1 MLMKK
6 FFKNCAMFLA
16 LGAMSLS
23 LNAAAPG
30 DDLTSSFVNANFA
43 DGANGWTVTA
53 TNLGQITL
61 STGEADCGFAG
72 TFLKAESAKKF
83 QNLNVSQVAENLPL
97 GDYKV
102 SATLFQDELKDDGS
116 HNYSR
121 GKLHFAVNGVDKK
134 AGNSSANGGAKVEIE
149 ARVIDGTLKV
159 EFKHDN
165 AGNNT
170 TLGFGDL
177 KVVLNSIP
185 ELAPALATAET
196 FADKKM
202 LADYS
207 ARYAK
212 AIAEAKAHSGVVDS
226 AYMAL
231 CTEFETLNAVAQGSI
246 DDFAAYAAAIA
257 KAEAFVAAS
266 TIADKAAIEA
276 IIAEHKANYEA
287 AAQSPAAQ
295 GWVAALELA
304 VGEFDATYFV
314 VNPSFTDGLNGWT
327 LDTAAK
333 NANSPIVVE
342 YVADQKGIK
351 NAIYLHNTL
360 MEKQAFKKVELTNEV
375 KGLPNGDYYVNAKA
389 WKNEDGNYTKG
400 TITLFA
406 NDKSGKFGNATA
418 DACGTAKVKVRV
430 TDGTLTIKISET
442 DGRNG
447 ELMFGDITL
456 NYVGFESWAKV
467 SGSTATASCIEELVD
482 AMKSTDYDSE
492 DITIEL
498 TSGSEYILGNTA
510 PEFNAPYKNL
520 TFKSTAGAKV
530 AGRLTPMLIKAESL
544 TFDGITFI
552 AHPDG
557 TAENQTSINFPK
569 QGGDTG
575 DSIKVLTIK
584 NCTFQ
589 DLGKEQII
597 AHRGNDFKQ
606 VIETIIFTNNTI
618 NNYGVS
624 QADGGNHP
632 FQINKGCTNN
642 FIMTE
647 NVFNNWA
654 GKQFLNFGNMSTIV
668 GSDSIIHITVEN
680 NVFNGW
686 DNYSVNHEAS
696 QTKDSRNA
704 HNFIEF
710 SNNMSKGVI
719 MNINNN
725 LFYHNMIDSTEY
737 PVSALINFTKDM
749 TDAYAANSEI
759 SIVGNLLIPD
769 SVAALNTSG
778 PTYEEVNVL
787 PTNVKD
793 FVAKFKSFTRDNKFQ
808 KDFPEYAYVAGE
820 KMLTTH
826 PMYTAG
832 KDGKY
837 IGLASMYYEFA
848 ATATGATVS
857 TAEGLIQALS
867 YDFEGVENP
876 VITLLACTDEGGVY
890 QLGGS
895 VKTYGAYKNMTL
907 KSTEGAK
914 VSGRITAQPVRVDNL
929 TFDGITFVGSDVTSI
944 HFSNVD
950 SIDVLT
956 VKNCTFQDLGK
967 EHIIGYRSSNNK
979 AYIGTI
985 DFTNNTVNNFG
996 LSKADGGD
1004 HAFPANKG
1012 SLSTFK
1018 MTENI
1023 FNNYAGKQFLQFANL
1038 YAVAGSDSIINITV
1052 ENNLFN
1058 GWGNAA
1064 GNTGSAENFI
1074 EFSNGT
1080 GYNNG
1085 VKININNNIFYKNI
1099 TDTTTARVPAL
1110 IKMAKGVT
1118 KEYLAKSEINILNNV
1133 LLPDSVVAR
1142 RNLDPADE
1150 TVADLPTNLKANI
1163 EAGEFT
1169 VNRKNI
1175 FAKDLEALGLTEAT
1189 MWFKEEVGKIAHT
1202 SPLMKA
1208 GVDGTYV
1215 GPKSAYVKDTE
1226 SIPTV
1231 AYITTDQV
1239 MGEGAAATTNDP
1251 IYNYLNEGY
1260 DFNMVLVVVSDDKKA
1275 DVSADIDL
1283 SKYDAAIIAEQFA
1296 GDAAALMPEGP
1307 LAINKLTIPTIYNKT
1322 YAFKSKRALA
1332 NGGSATGADANVAS
1346 IVVAKENQA
1355 WGLFDGIEF
1364 TTDTIVIFKELTDDN
1379 GVVGGE
1385 KSVKGINYIK
1395 GIDNLVAGKLADPA
1409 IADVSAVSACINYVP
1424 AGTAIASETTVAPM
1438 FIFGMNSGAI
1448 CANGGEN
1455 ITEDG
1460 LKLWKNALN
1469 TLLGN
1474 IDETPR
1480 NLVGLKKVAYVTKSV
1495 ADMVEGAADPVLAAI
1510 SEDQTLNVVEI
1521 VSDGS
1526 IGSVNVEGYD
1536 AIIIQEAMGGGDKVL
1551 TPDGELALANLAAP
1565 TIYNKMYAFKD
1576 GRALT
1581 NVGKAAT
1588 GKEAGETV
1596 LTITKTKNSNLFEG
1610 VFAEGAKEAAMFVG
1624 TTNDKGAEG
1633 TKALNY
1639 AAGIENA
1646 GVQLA
1651 VPTGVEAP
1659 LFINYIKAGEI
1670 LGDATL
1676 KTNVL
1681 TMGMNYGALSKPGN
1695 VTEANI
1701 QLWKNALAIM
1711 LSGEITIEDLPVAL
1725 DAPVVLNKVFANNGV
1740 VYVNA
1745 AEAAVI
1751 NVYSVT
1757 GSLVKSVEVKEGLN
1771 AINGL
1776 SAGQVYMIRCNDEVS
1791 KVIL

>member
-1 MLMKK
+1 ML
-6 FFKNCAMFLA
+6 LA

-30 DDLTSSFVNANFA
+30 DDLTSSFANANFA
-43 DGANGWTVTA
+43 NGTEGWTVTA
-53 TNLGQITL
+53 KTPDQITF
-61 STGEADCGFAG
+61 SVGQAGEYGFTS
-72 TFLKAESAKKF
+72 TFLKAESEKKF
-83 QNLNVSQVAENLPL
+83 HNLSVSQTANVPV
-97 GDYKV
+97 GDYEV
-102 SATLFQDELKDDGS
+102 T
-116 HNYSR
+116 
-121 GKLHFAVNGVDKK
+121 AVCFREQYTGRYNQGEFGIKANDTYVK
-134 AGNSSANGGAKVEIE
+134 AGNSSADGGAAVTAN
-149 ARVIDGTLKV
+149 ARVINGKLTIA
-159 EFKHDN
+159 FTHAN
-165 AGNNT
+165 RGNNNV
-170 TLGFGDL
+170 LGYGDL
-177 KVVLNSIP
+177 KVVYKG
-185 ELAPALATAET
+185 APSLEAALTTAKT
-196 FADKKM
+196 FADQKM

-212 AIAEAKAHSGVVDS
+212 AIAEAEAHNGTVDS
-226 AYMAL
+226 AYMAI
-231 CTEFETLNAVAQGSI
+231 CTELETLNGLAQGSI
-246 DDFAAYAAAIA
+246 DDFAAYKKAIEDATAA
-257 KAEAFVAAS
+257 VAAS
-266 TIADKAAIEA
+266 AIEDKAAITET
-276 IIAEHKANYEA
+276 IATHQAQYEA
-287 AAQSPAAQ
+287 GEKSPAAEK
-295 GWVAALELA
+295 WLTALELA
-304 VGEFDATYFV
+304 LCEFDATYKI
-314 VNPSFTDGLNGWT
+314 VNADFTDGLNGWT
-327 LDTAAK
+327 LDTTAK

-342 YVADQKGIK
+342 FVKDQKGFK
-351 NAIYLHNTL
+351 NALYLHNTL
-360 MEKQAFKKVELTNEV
+360 MEKQAFKKVELSQTIE
-375 KGLPNGDYYVNAKA
+375 GLPNGDYYVHAKV
-389 WKNEDGNYTKG
+389 WRNEDGNYGKG
-400 TITLFA
+400 TITLYA
-406 NDKSGKFGNATA
+406 NDKSGKFANSSA
-418 DACGTAKVKVRV
+418 DAPGAAKVKVRV
-430 TDGTLTIKISET
+430 ADGTLTIKMSET

-447 ELMFGDITL
+447 ELIFGDITL
-456 NYVGFESWAKV
+456 EYKNFESWAK
-467 SGSTATASCIEELVD
+467 ID
-482 AMKSTDYDSE
+482 
-492 DITIEL
+492 
-498 TSGSEYILGNTA
+498 GNTA
-510 PEFNAPYKNL
+510 SASNMEELIDALKDERLAGQDAVINL
-520 TFKSTAGAKV
+520 TAAGPYELGGGIKEYADFNSLVIKSTA
-530 AGRLTPMLIKAESL
+530 
-544 TFDGITFI
+544 
-552 AHPDG
+552 
-557 TAENQTSINFPK
+557 
-569 QGGDTG
+569 
-575 DSIKVLTIK
+575 
-584 NCTFQ
+584 
-589 DLGKEQII
+589 
-597 AHRGNDFKQ
+597 
-606 VIETIIFTNNTI
+606 
-618 NNYGVS
+618 
-624 QADGGNHP
+624 
-632 FQINKGCTNN
+632 
-642 FIMTE
+642 
-647 NVFNNWA
+647 
-654 GKQFLNFGNMSTIV
+654 
-668 GSDSIIHITVEN
+668 
-680 NVFNGW
+680 
-686 DNYSVNHEAS
+686 
-696 QTKDSRNA
+696 
-704 HNFIEF
+704 
-710 SNNMSKGVI
+710 
-719 MNINNN
+719 
-725 LFYHNMIDSTEY
+725 
-737 PVSALINFTKDM
+737 
-749 TDAYAANSEI
+749 
-759 SIVGNLLIPD
+759 
-769 SVAALNTSG
+769 
-778 PTYEEVNVL
+778 
-787 PTNVKD
+787 
-793 FVAKFKSFTRDNKFQ
+793 
-808 KDFPEYAYVAGE
+808 
-820 KMLTTH
+820 
-826 PMYTAG
+826 
-832 KDGKY
+832 
-837 IGLASMYYEFA
+837 
-848 ATATGATVS
+848 
-857 TAEGLIQALS
+857 
-867 YDFEGVENP
+867 
-876 VITLLACTDEGGVY
+876 
-890 QLGGS
+890 
-895 VKTYGAYKNMTL
+895 
-907 KSTEGAK
+907 GAK
-914 VSGRITAQPVRVDNL
+914 VSGRITAQPVRVETL
-929 TFDGITFVGSDVTSI
+929 TFDGITFVGSDATALQ
-944 HFSNVD
+944 FSNVD

-956 VKNCTFQDLGK
+956 IKNCTFQDYGK
-967 EHIIGYRSSNNK
+967 EHIIGYRGSNNK

-985 DFTNNTVNNFG
+985 DFTNNTINNFG

-1004 HAFPANKG
+1004 HAFPINKG

-1018 MTENI
+1018 MTENV

-1052 ENNLFN
+1052 ENNVFN
-1058 GWGNAA
+1058 GWGNPA

-1080 GYNNG
+1080 GFNKG
-1085 VKININNNIFYKNI
+1085 VKININNNIFNKNI
-1099 TDTTTARVPAL
+1099 TDTTTFRVPVL
-1110 IKMAKGVT
+1110 VKFAKGIT
-1118 KEYLAKSEINILNNV
+1118 ADYLKNSEVNIMNNL
-1133 LLPDSVVAR
+1133 LLPDSVVYKF
-1142 RNLDPADE
+1142 NLDPAAE
-1150 TVADLPTNLKANI
+1150 EVIALPTNLKANI
-1163 EAGEFT
+1163 EAGEIT
-1169 VNRKNI
+1169 VNRKDLFQKDFPEFTYVAGEKMLTSNPMYTAGKDGKYIGLAAMYYDFAATATGATVSTAEGLIQAMGYTFEGVENPVITMLDCTDEGGVYEVGTGYKTMGANANLTIKAATGAAPVVSGTLAGANYNMESLTIEGLKFIAGGNPIQMMNNNDSIDVLTVKNCTFEQFGKEQIGLFRAGNGYLGKFVFEGNI
-1175 FAKDLEALGLTEAT
+1175 VSEYGYGQQDGGNHAFQFNQKSFNVGNLVFVDNQFIEYGGKQFINFSNVGPGVGTDSIMHINFSNNTLYGFSGNGWWADKAQYRNFIEFTCGGKYKWKGADININNNLFYELNHTCDTLGIANRLALGTDGTSETYKVNVLNNVFYPDTMMVQVELGKVMESCNLPIFDNENIKANRNDLYLAALGLTPET
-1189 MWFKEEVGKIAHT
+1189 IWYKGEVLAIPHT

-1208 GVDGTYV
+1208 GIDGTYI
-1215 GPKSAYVKDTE
+1215 GAKANYVKDTDG
-1226 SIPTV
+1226 IPTV
-1231 AYITTDQV
+1231 AYITTDQT
-1239 MGEGAAATTNDP
+1239 MAEGAAPTTSDP

-1296 GDAAALMPEGP
+1296 GDAAALMPDGP

-1355 WGLFDGIEF
+1355 WGLFDGIDF
-1364 TTDTIVIFKELTDDN
+1364 TNGDTIAIFNALTDDN
-1379 GVVGGE
+1379 GNLNTE
-1385 KSVKGINYIK
+1385 KSTKGINYIK

-1424 AGTAIASETTVAPM
+1424 AGTTIASETTAAPM

-1474 IDETPR
+1474 IEETPR

-1639 AAGIENA
+1639 AAGIEKA

-1771 AINGL
+1771 SINGL

>member
-6 FFKNCAMFLA
+6 FFKNCAMFIALA
-16 LGAMSLS
+16 AMSLS

-53 TNLGQITL
+53 KTPDLITYGTA
-61 STGEADCGFAG
+61 SGEFGFEG
-72 TFLKAESAKKF
+72 TYLKAESAKKF
-83 QNLNVSQVAENLPL
+83 QDYSVAQEVTGLPL
-97 GDYKV
+97 GDYEV
-102 SATLFQDELKDDGS
+102 SAKIYQIEETNYGKGGATL
-116 HNYSR
+116 Y
-121 GKLHFAVNGVDKK
+121 VNSSNKK
-134 AGNSSANGGAKVEIE
+134 AGNSSAAGAASVTV
-149 ARVIDGTLKV
+149 ATRVADGKMKV
-159 EFKHDN
+159 EFKHTG
-165 AGNNT
+165 GNRNT
-170 TLGFGDL
+170 IVAFGDL
-177 KVVLNSIP
+177 KVVLKSIP
-185 ELAPALATAET
+185 ELDPALATAET
-196 FADKKM
+196 FASQKM

-207 ARYAK
+207 ARYAT
-212 AIAEAKAHSGVVDS
+212 AIAAAKAHSGVVD
-226 AYMAL
+226 AEYMAL
-231 CTEFETLNAVAQGSI
+231 CTELETLNAAAQGSI

-276 IIAEHKANYEA
+276 TIAEHKANYEA
-287 AAQSPAAQ
+287 GAQSPKAQ

-304 VGEFDATYFV
+304 VGQFDATYFV

-327 LDTAAK
+327 LDTVAK

-360 MEKQAFKKVELTNEV
+360 MEKQAFKKVELTQTV
-375 KGLPNGDYYVNAKA
+375 TGLPNGDYYVNAKA
-389 WKNEDGNYTKG
+389 WKNEGGNYTKG

-406 NDKSGKFGNATA
+406 NAKSGKFGNSTA

-430 TDGTLTIKISET
+430 TDGTLTLKISET
-442 DGRNG
+442 DSRNG
-447 ELMFGDITL
+447 ELMFGEITL

-654 GKQFLNFGNMSTIV
+654 GKQFLNFGNMSAVAGT
-668 GSDSIIHITVEN
+668 DSIIHITVEN

-710 SNNMSKGVI
+710 SNNMSNGVV

-793 FVAKFKSFTRDNKFQ
+793 FVAKFKSFARDNKFQ
-808 KDFPEYAYVAGE
+808 KDFPEFVYVAGE
-820 KMLTTH
+820 KMLTSH

-837 IGLASMYYEFA
+837 IGLPTMYYDFA

-857 TAEGLIQALS
+857 TADGLIQAMG
-867 YDFEGVENP
+867 YTFEGVEHP
-876 VITLLACTDEGGVY
+876 VITMLDCTDEGGVY
-890 QLGGS
+890 NVGTGY
-895 VKTYGAYKNMTL
+895 KKMGANANLTIKAAA
-907 KSTEGAK
+907 GATPV
-914 VSGRITAQPVRVDNL
+914 VSGTLAGANYNMESLTIEGLKFIAGGNPIQMMNGNDRIE
-929 TFDGITFVGSDVTSI
+929 
-944 HFSNVD
+944 
-950 SIDVLT
+950 VLT
-956 VKNCTFQDLGK
+956 VKNCTFEQFGAEQVGLFRAGNGYLGK
-967 EHIIGYRSSNNK
+967 FVFVGNIVSEYGYGK
-979 AYIGTI
+979 Q
-985 DFTNNTVNNFG
+985 
-996 LSKADGGD
+996 DGGN
-1004 HAFPANKG
+1004 HMFQFNQKNFTIGALEF
-1012 SLSTFK
+1012 
-1018 MTENI
+1018 TENQFI
-1023 FNNYAGKQFLQFANL
+1023 EYGGKQFINFSNA
-1038 YAVAGSDSIINITV
+1038 APAAGTDSIMHINFS
-1052 ENNLFN
+1052 NNTLYGFSGN
-1058 GWGNAA
+1058 GWWNNAA
-1064 GNTGSAENFI
+1064 QYRNFI
-1074 EFSNGT
+1074 EFTCGSKYGWK
-1080 GYNNG
+1080 GAE
-1085 VKININNNIFYKNI
+1085 IDINNNLFYELNHTCDSLGI
-1099 TDTTTARVPAL
+1099 ANRLALGTDGTNETYKVN
-1110 IKMAKGVT
+1110 V
-1118 KEYLAKSEINILNNV
+1118 LNNV
-1133 LLPDSVVAR
+1133 FYPDTMMVQVELGKTMESCNLPIFD
-1142 RNLDPADE
+1142 NE
-1150 TVADLPTNLKANI
+1150 NIKANR
-1163 EAGEFT
+1163 
-1169 VNRKNI
+1169 N
-1175 FAKDLEALGLTEAT
+1175 DLYLAALGLTPETIWYKGEALA
-1189 MWFKEEVGKIAHT
+1189 IPHT

-1215 GPKSAYVKDTE
+1215 GAKANYVKDVDG
-1226 SIPTV
+1226 IPTV

-1307 LAINKLTIPTIYNKT
+1307 LAINKLNIPTIYNKT

-1332 NGGSATGADANVAS
+1332 NGGSATGADANVGA

-1379 GVVGGE
+1379 GVMGGE

-1469 TLLGN
+1469 TLLGK

-1480 NLVGLKKVAYVTKSV
+1480 NLVGLKKIAYVT
-1495 ADMVEGAADPVLAAI
+1495 ADKEMAEGSEDAVLAAL
-1510 SEDQTLNVVEI
+1510 SADESLNI
-1521 VSDGS
+1521 VKMLGTD
-1526 IGSVNVEGYD
+1526 VNVEGFD
-1536 AIIIQEAMGGGDKVL
+1536 AVIVQEALGGGDAVL
-1551 TPDGELALANLAAP
+1551 KPEGALGLANLSVP

-1576 GRALT
+1576 GRAFT
-1581 NVGKAAT
+1581 SVGKAAT

-1596 LTITKTKNSNLFEG
+1596 LSITKTMNSSLFDG
-1610 VFAEGAKEAAMFVG
+1610 VFADGAKEAQMFVG
-1624 TTNDKGAEG
+1624 TANDTGAEG

-1639 AAGIENA
+1639 AAGVENA
-1646 GVQLA
+1646 GTQLA
-1651 VPTGVEAP
+1651 TPTGVEASVA
-1659 LFINYIKAGEI
+1659 INYIKAGEV

-1681 TMGMNYGALSKPGN
+1681 TLGMNYGALNVPGN

-1701 QLWKNALAIM
+1701 QLWKNAVAIM
-1711 LSGEITIEDLPVAL
+1711 VGAKELTIEALPDAL
-1725 DAPVVLNKVFANNGV
+1725 NTPVVLNKVFANNGI

-1751 NVYSVT
+1751 NVYSMT

>member
-1 MLMKK
+1 MKK

-23 LNAAAPG
+23 LNAQVAG
-30 DDLTSSFVNANFA
+30 DDLTSRFQDPAFA
-43 DGANGWTVTA
+43 QDTTYWKATFGEWSGFPEGWTIGTA
-53 TNLGQITL
+53 
-61 STGEADCGFAG
+61 SGEFGFEG
-72 TFLKAESAKKF
+72 TFLKATSSKKF
-83 QNLNVSQVAENLPL
+83 GNFEVSQTVEGMPL
-97 GDYKV
+97 GDYEVSGTIFFEETGNYGKGALYLYANNDNKKV
-102 SATLFQDELKDDGS
+102 
-116 HNYSR
+116 
-121 GKLHFAVNGVDKK
+121 
-134 AGNSSANGGAKVEIE
+134 GNSSANGGASVTVKTRI
-149 ARVIDGTLKV
+149 ADGKLTVKFAHDKNYRNTTVGVGNLKV
-159 EFKHDN
+159 IYKG
-165 AGNNT
+165 A
-170 TLGFGDL
+170 
-177 KVVLNSIP
+177 P
-185 ELAPALATAET
+185 ELAPTLATAET
-196 FADKKM
+196 FAPQKM
-202 LADYS
+202 LAEYS
-207 ARYAK
+207 ARYTT
-212 AIAEAKAHSGVVDS
+212 AIDAAKAHSGSLDQQ
-226 AYMAL
+226 YIEL
-231 CTEFETLNAVAQGSI
+231 CTELEALNAVAQGSI

-276 IIAEHKANYEA
+276 TIAEHKANYEA

-295 GWVAALELA
+295 GWVAALNLA
-304 VGEFDATYFV
+304 VGQFDATYFV

-327 LDTAAK
+327 LDTVAK

-360 MEKQAFKKVELTNEV
+360 MEKQAFKKVELTQTV
-375 KGLPNGDYYVNAKA
+375 TGLPNGDYYVNAKA
-389 WKNEDGNYTKG
+389 WKNEGGNYGKG
-400 TITLFA
+400 TITLYA
-406 NDKSGKFGNATA
+406 NDKNGKFANASA
-418 DACGTAKVKVRV
+418 DAPGAAKVKVRV
-430 TDGTLTIKISET
+430 TDGTLVIKISET

-447 ELMFGDITL
+447 ELMFGDVVL
-456 NYVGFESWAKV
+456 EYVGFESWAKV

-482 AMKSTDYDSE
+482 AMKSTEYDSE

-530 AGRLTPMLIKAESL
+530 AGRLTPKLINAESL

-793 FVAKFKSFTRDNKFQ
+793 FVAKFKSFARDNKFQ

-1018 MTENI
+1018 MTENV

-1064 GNTGSAENFI
+1064 GNTGTAENFI

-1080 GYNNG
+1080 GFNKG
-1085 VKININNNIFYKNI
+1085 VKININNNIFHKNI

-1110 IKMAKGVT
+1110 VKFAKDVT
-1118 KEYLAKSEINILNNV
+1118 DEYLANSEINIVNNL

-1142 RNLDPADE
+1142 RSVDPADE
-1150 TVADLPTNLKANI
+1150 VVADLPTNLKSFVD
-1163 EAGEFT
+1163 GGKFT

-1175 FAKDLEALGLTEAT
+1175 FAKDLEALGLTEET
-1189 MWFKEEVGKIAHT
+1189 MWFKGEVGKIAHT

-1208 GVDGTYV
+1208 GTDGTYL

-1296 GDAAALMPEGP
+1296 GDAVALTPDGP
-1307 LAINKLTIPTIYNKT
+1307 LAINKLTIPTIYNKAF
-1322 YAFKSKRALA
+1322 AFKSKRALA

-1379 GVVGGE
+1379 GVLGGE

>member
-30 DDLTSSFVNANFA
+30 DDLTSSFANANFA
-43 DGANGWTVTA
+43 NGAEGWTVVKNDLVT
-53 TNLGQITL
+53 I
-61 STGEADCGFAG
+61 STGEAGTNGF
-72 TFLKAESAKKF
+72 TTTYLKAEEPTRQFKNFA
-83 QNLNVSQVAENLPL
+83 VSQTVETMPL
-97 GDYKV
+97 GDYEV
-102 SATLFQDELKDDGS
+102 SATIYKCQQGNRFNQGSLYLVINGTKSSKVKD
-116 HNYSR
+116 
-121 GKLHFAVNGVDKK
+121 
-134 AGNSSANGGAKVEIE
+134 SSASGGATTTVNT
-149 ARVIDGTLKV
+149 RVIDGKMEVKFLSESNNNDIIGLGNLKV
-159 EFKHDN
+159 IYKG
-165 AGNNT
+165 A
-170 TLGFGDL
+170 
-177 KVVLNSIP
+177 P
-185 ELAPALATAET
+185 ELAPALATAES

-212 AIAEAKAHSGVVDS
+212 AIAAAKAHSGVVD
-226 AYMAL
+226 AEYMAL
-231 CTEFETLNAVAQGSI
+231 CTELEALNAVAQGSI

-257 KAEAFVAAS
+257 EAEAFVAAS

-276 IIAEHKANYEA
+276 TIAEHKANYEA
-287 AAQSPAAQ
+287 GAQSPAAQ
-295 GWVAALELA
+295 GWIAALELA
-304 VGEFDATYFV
+304 VGQFDATYFV
-314 VNPSFTDGLNGWT
+314 VNPNFTDGLNGWT
-327 LDTAAK
+327 LDTVAK

-342 YVADQKGIK
+342 FVNDYKGF
-351 NAIYLHNTL
+351 ASALYLHNTL
-360 MEKQAFKKVELTNEV
+360 NEKQAFKKVELSQTV
-375 KGLPNGDYYVNAKA
+375 TGLPNGDYYVHAKV
-389 WKNEDGNYTKG
+389 WRNEDGNYTKG
-400 TITLFA
+400 TITLYA
-406 NDKSGKFGNATA
+406 NDKNGKFANSTA
-418 DACGTAKVKVRV
+418 DAPGAAKVKVRV
-430 TDGTLTIKISET
+430 TDGTLAIKISET
-442 DGRNG
+442 DSRNG
-447 ELMFGDITL
+447 QLVFGDIKL
-456 NYVGFESWAKV
+456 EYKGFESWAKI
-467 SGSTATASCIEELVD
+467 SGNTATASNIEELID
-482 AMKSTDYDSE
+482 ALKDERLAGQDAV
-492 DITIEL
+492 IEL
-498 TSGSEYILGNTA
+498 TAAGPYELGGSIKEYA
-510 PEFNAPYKNL
+510 AFKSL
-520 TFKSTAGAKV
+520 TFKSTA
-530 AGRLTPMLIKAESL
+530 
-544 TFDGITFI
+544 
-552 AHPDG
+552 
-557 TAENQTSINFPK
+557 
-569 QGGDTG
+569 
-575 DSIKVLTIK
+575 
-584 NCTFQ
+584 
-589 DLGKEQII
+589 
-597 AHRGNDFKQ
+597 
-606 VIETIIFTNNTI
+606 
-618 NNYGVS
+618 
-624 QADGGNHP
+624 
-632 FQINKGCTNN
+632 
-642 FIMTE
+642 
-647 NVFNNWA
+647 
-654 GKQFLNFGNMSTIV
+654 
-668 GSDSIIHITVEN
+668 
-680 NVFNGW
+680 
-686 DNYSVNHEAS
+686 
-696 QTKDSRNA
+696 
-704 HNFIEF
+704 
-710 SNNMSKGVI
+710 
-719 MNINNN
+719 
-725 LFYHNMIDSTEY
+725 
-737 PVSALINFTKDM
+737 
-749 TDAYAANSEI
+749 
-759 SIVGNLLIPD
+759 
-769 SVAALNTSG
+769 
-778 PTYEEVNVL
+778 
-787 PTNVKD
+787 
-793 FVAKFKSFTRDNKFQ
+793 
-808 KDFPEYAYVAGE
+808 
-820 KMLTTH
+820 
-826 PMYTAG
+826 
-832 KDGKY
+832 
-837 IGLASMYYEFA
+837 
-848 ATATGATVS
+848 
-857 TAEGLIQALS
+857 
-867 YDFEGVENP
+867 
-876 VITLLACTDEGGVY
+876 
-890 QLGGS
+890 
-895 VKTYGAYKNMTL
+895 
-907 KSTEGAK
+907 GAK
-914 VSGRITAQPVRVDNL
+914 VSGRITAQPVNVETL
-929 TFDGITFVGSDVTSI
+929 TFDGITFVGSDATALQ
-944 HFSNVD
+944 FSSVD

-956 VKNCTFQDLGK
+956 VKNCTFQDYGK
-967 EHIIGYRSSNNK
+967 EHIIGYRGSNNK

-985 DFTNNTVNNFG
+985 DFTGNTVNNFG
-996 LSKADGGD
+996 LSKPDGGD
-1004 HAFPANKG
+1004 HAFPVNKG

-1018 MTENI
+1018 MTENV

-1052 ENNLFN
+1052 ENNVFN
-1058 GWGNAA
+1058 GWGNPA

-1080 GYNNG
+1080 GFNNG
-1085 VKININNNIFYKNI
+1085 VKININNNLFYKNI
-1099 TDTTTARVPAL
+1099 TDTTTYRVPVMV
-1110 IKMAKGVT
+1110 KFAKGVT
-1118 KEYLAKSEINILNNV
+1118 AEYLAKSEVNIVGNLMI
-1133 LLPDSVVAR
+1133 PDSVVYKF
-1142 RNLDPADE
+1142 NLDPSAE
-1150 TVADLPTNLKANI
+1150 TVVALPTNLKTNI

-1169 VNRKNI
+1169 VNRKDLFQKDFPEFAYVAGEKMLQSHPMYTAGKDGKYIGVAAMYYDFAATEAGATVSTAAGLIEAMGYTFDVENPVI
-1175 FAKDLEALGLTEAT
+1175 TMLDCTDEGGVYNVGTGYKKMGANANLTIKAAAGATPVVSGTLAGANYNMESLTIEGLKFITGGNPIQMMNAKDSIDVLTVKNCTFEQFGAEQVGLFRAGNGYLGKFVFVGNIVSEYGYGKQDGGNHMIQFNQSNFTIGGLEFTENQFIEYGGKQFINFSNAAPVAGSDSIMHINFSNNTLYGFSGNGWWNNAAQYRNFIEFTCGSKYKWVGADITINNNLFYELNHTCDSLGIANRLALGTDGTSETYKVNVLNNVFYPDTMMVQVELGKVMESCNLPIFDNENIKANRNDLYLAALGLTPETIWYKGEALA
-1189 MWFKEEVGKIAHT
+1189 IPHT

-1215 GPKSAYVKDTE
+1215 GAKANYVKDVDG
-1226 SIPTV
+1226 IPTV
-1231 AYITTDQV
+1231 AYITTNQV

-1251 IYNYLNEGY
+1251 IFNYLNEGY
-1260 DFNMVLVVVSDDKKA
+1260 DFNMVYVVVDDARGA

-1283 SKYDAAIIAEQFA
+1283 TKYDAAIIAEQFA
-1296 GDAAALMPEGP
+1296 GDAAALMPDGP

-1332 NGGSATGADANVAS
+1332 NGGSATGADANVTS

-1379 GVVGGE
+1379 GILGGE

>member
-6 FFKNCAMFLA
+6 FFKNCAMFIALA
-16 LGAMSLS
+16 AMSLS

-53 TNLGQITL
+53 KTPDLITYGTA
-61 STGEADCGFAG
+61 SGEFGFEG
-72 TFLKAESAKKF
+72 TYLKAESAKKF
-83 QNLNVSQVAENLPL
+83 QDYSVAQEVTGLPL
-97 GDYKV
+97 GDYEV
-102 SATLFQDELKDDGS
+102 SAKIYQIEETNYGKGGATL
-116 HNYSR
+116 Y
-121 GKLHFAVNGVDKK
+121 VNSSNKK
-134 AGNSSANGGAKVEIE
+134 AGNSSAAGAASVTV
-149 ARVIDGTLKV
+149 ATRVADGKMKV
-159 EFKHDN
+159 EFKHTG
-165 AGNNT
+165 GNRNT
-170 TLGFGDL
+170 IVAFGDL
-177 KVVLNSIP
+177 KVVLKSIP

-196 FADKKM
+196 FASQKM

-207 ARYAK
+207 ARYAT
-212 AIAEAKAHSGVVDS
+212 AIAAAKAHSGVVD
-226 AYMAL
+226 AEYMAL
-231 CTEFETLNAVAQGSI
+231 CTELETLNAVAQGSI
-246 DDFAAYAAAIA
+246 DEFAAYAAAIA

-266 TIADKAAIEA
+266 TIADKAAIEDT
-276 IIAEHKANYEA
+276 IFVHKRQYEA
-287 AAQSPAAQ
+287 GEKSPASEK
-295 GWVAALELA
+295 WVAALELA
-304 VGEFDATYFV
+304 VGQFDATYFV

-327 LDTAAK
+327 LDTVAK

-360 MEKQAFKKVELTNEV
+360 NEKQAFKKVELTQTV
-375 KGLPNGDYYVNAKA
+375 TGLPNGDYYVNAKA
-389 WKNEDGNYTKG
+389 WKNEGGDYTKG
-400 TITLFA
+400 TITLYA
-406 NDKSGKFGNATA
+406 NTKSGKFGNATA

-430 TDGTLTIKISET
+430 TDGTLTLKISET
-442 DGRNG
+442 DSRNG
-447 ELMFGDITL
+447 ELMFGEITL

-530 AGRLTPMLIKAESL
+530 AGRLTPKLINAESL

-552 AHPDG
+552 AHPAG
-557 TAENQTSINFPK
+557 TAENYTSINFPK

-606 VIETIIFTNNTI
+606 MIETIIFTNNTI

-632 FQINKGCTNN
+632 FQINKGCTNE
-642 FIMTE
+642 FVMTE

-654 GKQFLNFGNMSTIV
+654 GKQFLNFGNMSAVAGT
-668 GSDSIIHITVEN
+668 DSIIKITVEN

-710 SNNMSKGVI
+710 SNNMSNGVI

-769 SVAALNTSG
+769 TVAALNTSG
-778 PTYEEVNVL
+778 PTYEDVTVL

-793 FVAKFKSFTRDNKFQ
+793 FVEKFKSFARDNKFQ
-808 KDFPEYAYVAGE
+808 KDFPEFVYVAGE
-820 KMLTTH
+820 KMLTSH

-837 IGLASMYYEFA
+837 IGLPTMYYDFA

-857 TAEGLIQALS
+857 TADGLIQAMG
-867 YDFEGVENP
+867 YTFEGVEHP
-876 VITLLACTDEGGVY
+876 VITMLDCTDEGGVY
-890 QLGGS
+890 NVGTGY
-895 VKTYGAYKNMTL
+895 KKMGANANLTIKAAA
-907 KSTEGAK
+907 GATPV
-914 VSGRITAQPVRVDNL
+914 VSGTLAGANYNMESLTIEGLKFIAGGNPIQMMNGNDRIE
-929 TFDGITFVGSDVTSI
+929 
-944 HFSNVD
+944 
-950 SIDVLT
+950 VLT
-956 VKNCTFQDLGK
+956 VKNCTFEQFGADQVGLFRAGNGYLGK
-967 EHIIGYRSSNNK
+967 FVFVGNIVSEYGYGK
-979 AYIGTI
+979 Q
-985 DFTNNTVNNFG
+985 
-996 LSKADGGD
+996 DGGN
-1004 HAFPANKG
+1004 HMFQFNQKNFTIGALEF
-1012 SLSTFK
+1012 
-1018 MTENI
+1018 TENQFI
-1023 FNNYAGKQFLQFANL
+1023 EYGGKQFINFSNA
-1038 YAVAGSDSIINITV
+1038 APAAGTDSIMHINFS
-1052 ENNLFN
+1052 NNTLYGFSGN
-1058 GWGNAA
+1058 GWWADKA
-1064 GNTGSAENFI
+1064 QYRNFI
-1074 EFSNGT
+1074 EFTCGSKYGWK
-1080 GYNNG
+1080 GAE
-1085 VKININNNIFYKNI
+1085 IDINNNLFYELNHTCDTLGI
-1099 TDTTTARVPAL
+1099 ANRLALGTDGTNETYKVN
-1110 IKMAKGVT
+1110 V
-1118 KEYLAKSEINILNNV
+1118 LNNV
-1133 LLPDSVVAR
+1133 FYPDTMMVQVELGKVMESCNLPIFD
-1142 RNLDPADE
+1142 NE
-1150 TVADLPTNLKANI
+1150 NIKANR
-1163 EAGEFT
+1163 
-1169 VNRKNI
+1169 N
-1175 FAKDLEALGLTEAT
+1175 DLYLAALGLTPETIWYKGEALA
-1189 MWFKEEVGKIAHT
+1189 IPHT

-1215 GPKSAYVKDTE
+1215 GAKANYVKDVDG
-1226 SIPTV
+1226 IPTV

-1239 MGEGAAATTNDP
+1239 MGEGAVATTNDP

-1260 DFNMVLVVVSDDKKA
+1260 DFNMVLVVVSDDKNA

-1296 GDAAALMPEGP
+1296 GDAKALQPDGP

-1332 NGGSATGADANVAS
+1332 NGGSATGADANVGA

-1379 GVVGGE
+1379 GVMGGE

-1424 AGTAIASETTVAPM
+1424 AGTAIASETTAAPM

-1480 NLVGLKKVAYVTKSV
+1480 NLVGLKKIAYVT
-1495 ADMVEGAADPVLAAI
+1495 ADKEMAEGSEDAVLAAL
-1510 SEDQTLNVVEI
+1510 SADESLNVVKMLGT
-1521 VSDGS
+1521 D
-1526 IGSVNVEGYD
+1526 VNVEGFD
-1536 AIIIQEAMGGGDKVL
+1536 AVIVQEALGGGDAVL
-1551 TPDGELALANLAAP
+1551 KPEGALGLANLSVP

-1576 GRALT
+1576 GRAFT
-1581 NVGKAAT
+1581 SVGKAAT

-1596 LTITKTKNSNLFEG
+1596 LSITKTMNSSLFDG
-1610 VFAEGAKEAAMFVG
+1610 VFAEGAKEAQMFVG
-1624 TTNDKGAEG
+1624 TANDTGAEG

-1639 AAGIENA
+1639 AAGVENA
-1646 GVQLA
+1646 GTQLA
-1651 VPTGVEAP
+1651 TPTGVEASVA
-1659 LFINYIKAGEI
+1659 INYIKAGEV

-1681 TMGMNYGALSKPGN
+1681 TLGMNYGALNVPGN

-1701 QLWKNALAIM
+1701 QLWKNAVAIM
-1711 LSGEITIEDLPVAL
+1711 TGAKELTIEALPDAL
-1725 DAPVVLNKVFANNGV
+1725 NTPVVLNKVFANNGI

-1751 NVYSVT
+1751 NVYSMT

>member
-1 MLMKK
+1 MKK
-6 FFKNCAMFLA
+6 FFKNCAMFIALA
-16 LGAMSLS
+16 AMSLS

-30 DDLTSSFVNANFA
+30 DDLTSSFVNADFA
-43 DGANGWTVTA
+43 KGDTAWTVTA
-53 TNLGQITL
+53 TNRDKIIISAGNA
-61 STGEADCGFAG
+61 GEYGFTS
-72 TFLKAESAKKF
+72 TFLKAESSKKF

-102 SATLFQDELKDDGS
+102 SATLFQDEVKDDGS
-116 HNYSR
+116 HNYTR

-149 ARVIDGTLKV
+149 ARVINGKLKV

-165 AGNNT
+165 AGNNHV
-170 TLGFGDL
+170 LGFGDL
-177 KVVLNSIP
+177 KVVLKSVP

-246 DDFAAYAAAIA
+246 DDFAAYGAAIA

-266 TIADKAAIEA
+266 TAADKAAIEA

-295 GWVAALELA
+295 GWVAALNLA
-304 VGEFDATYFV
+304 VGQFDATYFV
-314 VNPSFTDGLNGWT
+314 ANADFTDGLNGWT
-327 LDTAAK
+327 LDTVAK
-333 NANSPIVVE
+333 QSGNHIVVE
-342 YVADQKGIK
+342 FLTKDTLNAGINGGIFFHDNK
-351 NAIYLHNTL
+351 NN
-360 MEKQAFKKVELTNEV
+360 KQAFKNLKLSQTIT
-375 KGLPNGDYYVNAKA
+375 GLPNGDYYLSMRMYADEA
-389 WKNEDGNYTKG
+389 GSFGKG
-400 TITLFA
+400 TVTLFA
-406 NDKSGKFGNATA
+406 NDKSKATKNN
-418 DACGTAKVKVRV
+418 GELKVKVRV
-430 TDGTLTIKISET
+430 TDGTLNMAIESK

-447 ELMFGDITL
+447 NFYFGNIKL
-456 NYVGFESWAKV
+456 QYVGFESWAKV

-510 PEFNAPYKNL
+510 PEFNAPFKNL

-530 AGRLTPMLIKAESL
+530 AGRLTPMLINAESL

-552 AHPDG
+552 AHPAG
-557 TAENQTSINFPK
+557 TAENYTSINFPK

-606 VIETIIFTNNTI
+606 MIETIIFTNNTI

-668 GSDSIIHITVEN
+668 GSDSIITITVEN

-686 DNYSVNHEAS
+686 DSYSVNHTDSTIA
-696 QTKDSRNA
+696 TDSRNA
-704 HNFIEF
+704 HWFLEF
-710 SNNMSKGVI
+710 SNNMSKGI
-719 MNINNN
+719 KLDINNN
-725 LFYHNMIDSTEY
+725 LFFHNIIDSAENKY
-737 PVSALINFTKDM
+737 PVSAGINFTQALN
-749 TDAYAANSEI
+749 DAYAANSEI
-759 SIVGNLLIPD
+759 SLVGNLLIPD
-769 SVAALNTSG
+769 SVLNLRNINPAFEAAV
-778 PTYEEVNVL
+778 EL
-787 PTNVKD
+787 PSNAKD
-793 FVAKFKSFTRDNKFQ
+793 YIEKFKSFKRENKFQ
-808 KDFPEYAYVAGE
+808 KDFPEFVYVPGE

-837 IGLASMYYEFA
+837 IGLPTMYYDFA

-857 TAEGLIQALS
+857 TAAGLIQAMG
-867 YDFEGVENP
+867 YTFEGVEHP
-876 VITLLACTDEGGVY
+876 VITMLDCTDEGGVY
-890 QLGGS
+890 NVGTGY
-895 VKTYGAYKNMTL
+895 KKMGANANLTIKAAA
-907 KSTEGAK
+907 GATPV
-914 VSGRITAQPVRVDNL
+914 VSGTLAGANYNMESL
-929 TFDGITFVGSDVTSI
+929 TIEGLKFIAGGNPIQMM
-944 HFSNVD
+944 NAKD

-956 VKNCTFQDLGK
+956 VKNCVFEQFGAEQVGLFRAANGYLGK
-967 EHIIGYRSSNNK
+967 FVFVGNIVSEYGYGK
-979 AYIGTI
+979 Q
-985 DFTNNTVNNFG
+985 
-996 LSKADGGD
+996 DGGN
-1004 HAFPANKG
+1004 HAFQFNQSNFTIG
-1012 SLSTFK
+1012 GLEF
-1018 MTENI
+1018 TENQFI
-1023 FNNYAGKQFLQFANL
+1023 EYGGKQFINFSNA
-1038 YAVAGSDSIINITV
+1038 APVAGSDSIMHINFS
-1052 ENNLFN
+1052 NNTLYGFSGN
-1058 GWGNAA
+1058 GWWADAA
-1064 GNTGSAENFI
+1064 QYRNFI
-1074 EFSNGT
+1074 EFTCGSKYKWVGADIT
-1080 GYNNG
+1080 
-1085 VKININNNIFYKNI
+1085 INNNLFYELNHTCDTLGI
-1099 TDTTTARVPAL
+1099 ANRLALGTDGT
-1110 IKMAKGVT
+1110 
-1118 KEYLAKSEINILNNV
+1118 SETYKVKVLNNV
-1133 LLPDSVVAR
+1133 FYPDAMMTQVELGKTMEDCNLPIYDNENIKAT
-1142 RNLDPADE
+1142 RN
-1150 TVADLPTNLKANI
+1150 DLTLA
-1163 EAGEFT
+1163 
-1169 VNRKNI
+1169 
-1175 FAKDLEALGLTEAT
+1175 ALGLTPET
-1189 MWFKEEVGKIAHT
+1189 IWFKGEALAIPHT

-1215 GPKSAYVKDTE
+1215 GAKANYVKDTE
-1226 SIPTV
+1226 GIPTV
-1231 AYITTDQV
+1231 AYITTDQK

-1275 DVSADIDL
+1275 DISANIDL
-1283 SKYDAAIIAEQFA
+1283 TKYDAAIIAEQFA
-1296 GDAAALMPEGP
+1296 GDAAALMPDGP
-1307 LAINKLTIPTIYNKT
+1307 LAIAKLNIPTIYNKT
-1322 YAFKSKRALA
+1322 YALRGDRALA
-1332 NGGSATGADANVAS
+1332 GGKNYGGGADANVAS

-1355 WGLFDGIEF
+1355 WGVFDGIDF
-1364 TTDTIVIFKELTDDN
+1364 TKGDTIAIFKELTDDN
-1379 GVVGGE
+1379 GVVGANT
-1385 KSVKGINYIK
+1385 KGINYVK
-1395 GIDNLVAGKLADPA
+1395 GLDMLRAGKLADPA
-1409 IADVSAVSACINYVP
+1409 IADVSAVTACINYVP
-1424 AGTAIASETTVAPM
+1424 AGTTLAEGITTAAPM

-1448 CANGGEN
+1448 SANNGEN

-1469 TLLGN
+1469 TLVGN

-1480 NLVGLKKVAYVTKSV
+1480 NLVGLKKVAYVTAEKEM
-1495 ADMVEGAADPVLAAI
+1495 AEGSEDAVLAAL
-1510 SEDQTLNVVEI
+1510 SADESLNVVKMFATDVNIEGFDAAI
-1521 VSDGS
+1521 V
-1526 IGSVNVEGYD
+1526 
-1536 AIIIQEAMGGGDKVL
+1536 QESLGGGDAILKPEGAL
-1551 TPDGELALANLAAP
+1551 GLANLSVP
-1565 TIYNKMYAFKD
+1565 TIYNKLYAMKD
-1576 GRALT
+1576 GRAFT
-1581 NVGKAAT
+1581 SVGKAAT

-1596 LTITKTKNSNLFEG
+1596 LTITKTKESNLFEG

-1624 TTNDKGAEG
+1624 TTNDTGAEG
-1633 TKALNY
+1633 VKALNY
-1639 AAGIENA
+1639 AAGVENA
-1646 GVQLA
+1646 GTQLA
-1651 VPTGVEAP
+1651 IPTGVADASVA
-1659 LFINYIKAGEI
+1659 INYIKAGEV

-1681 TMGMNYGALSKPGN
+1681 TLGMNYGAINKPGN
-1695 VTEANI
+1695 VTAANI
-1701 QLWKNALAIM
+1701 QLWKNAVAIM
-1711 LSGEITIEDLPVAL
+1711 TGAKELTIEDLPNAL
-1725 DAPVVLNKVFANNGV
+1725 NAPVVLNKVFANNGV

-1751 NVYSVT
+1751 NVYSMT

-1771 AINGL
+1771 SINGL
-1776 SAGQVYMIRCNDEVS
+1776 NAGQVYMIRCNDEVS

>member
-23 LNAAAPG
+23 LNAQVAG
-30 DDLTSSFVNANFA
+30 DDLTSRFQDPAFA
-43 DGANGWTVTA
+43 QDTTYWKATFGEWSVFPEGWTIGTA
-53 TNLGQITL
+53 
-61 STGEADCGFAG
+61 SGEFGFEG
-72 TFLKAESAKKF
+72 TFLKATSSKKF
-83 QNLNVSQVAENLPL
+83 GNFEVSQTVEGMPL
-97 GDYKV
+97 GDYEVSGTIFFEETGNYGKGALYLYANNDNKKV
-102 SATLFQDELKDDGS
+102 
-116 HNYSR
+116 
-121 GKLHFAVNGVDKK
+121 
-134 AGNSSANGGAKVEIE
+134 GNSSANGGASVTVKTRI
-149 ARVIDGTLKV
+149 ADGKLTVKFAHDKNYRNTTVGVGNLKV
-159 EFKHDN
+159 IYKG
-165 AGNNT
+165 A
-170 TLGFGDL
+170 
-177 KVVLNSIP
+177 P
-185 ELAPALATAET
+185 ELAPTLATAET
-196 FADKKM
+196 FAPQKM
-202 LADYS
+202 LAEYS
-207 ARYAK
+207 ARYTT
-212 AIAEAKAHSGVVDS
+212 AIDAAKAHSGSLDQQ
-226 AYMAL
+226 YIEL
-231 CTEFETLNAVAQGSI
+231 CTELEALNAVAQGSI

-276 IIAEHKANYEA
+276 TIAEHKANYEA

-295 GWVAALELA
+295 GWVAALNLA
-304 VGEFDATYFV
+304 VGQFDATYFV

-327 LDTAAK
+327 LDTVAK

-360 MEKQAFKKVELTNEV
+360 NEKQAFKKVELTQTV
-375 KGLPNGDYYVNAKA
+375 TGLPNGDYYVNAKA
-389 WKNEDGNYTKG
+389 WKNEGGNYTKG

-406 NDKSGKFGNATA
+406 NAKSGKFGNSTA

-430 TDGTLTIKISET
+430 TDGTLTLKISET
-442 DGRNG
+442 DSRNG
-447 ELMFGDITL
+447 ELMFGEITL

-482 AMKSTDYDSE
+482 AMKSTEYDSE

-530 AGRLTPMLIKAESL
+530 AGRLTPKLINAESL

-552 AHPDG
+552 AHPAG
-557 TAENQTSINFPK
+557 SAEGYTSINFPK

-589 DLGKEQII
+589 DLGAEQII

-606 VIETIIFTNNTI
+606 MIETIIFTNNTV

-624 QADGGNHP
+624 KADGGNHP
-632 FQINKGCTNN
+632 FQINKGCTNE
-642 FIMTE
+642 FVMTE

-654 GKQFLNFGNMSTIV
+654 GKQFLNFGNMSAVAGT
-668 GSDSIIHITVEN
+668 DSIIKITVEN

-686 DNYSVNHEAS
+686 DNFSVNHTDSTQAN
-696 QTKDSRNA
+696 DSRNA

-710 SNNMSKGVI
+710 SNNMSNGVV

-769 SVAALNTSG
+769 TVAALNTSG
-778 PTYEEVNVL
+778 PTYEDVTVL

-793 FVAKFKSFTRDNKFQ
+793 FVAKFKSFARENKFQ
-808 KDFPEYAYVAGE
+808 KDFPEFVYVAGE
-820 KMLTTH
+820 KMLTSH

-837 IGLASMYYEFA
+837 IGLPTMYYDFA

-857 TAEGLIQALS
+857 TADGLIQAMG
-867 YDFEGVENP
+867 YTFEGVEHP
-876 VITLLACTDEGGVY
+876 VITMLDCTDEGGVY
-890 QLGGS
+890 NVGTGY
-895 VKTYGAYKNMTL
+895 KKMGANANLTIKAAA
-907 KSTEGAK
+907 GATPV
-914 VSGRITAQPVRVDNL
+914 VSGTLAGANYNMESLTIEGLKFIAGGNPIQMMNGNDRIE
-929 TFDGITFVGSDVTSI
+929 
-944 HFSNVD
+944 
-950 SIDVLT
+950 VLT
-956 VKNCTFQDLGK
+956 VKNCTFEQFGAEQIGLFRAGNGYLGK
-967 EHIIGYRSSNNK
+967 FVFEGNIVSEYGYGK
-979 AYIGTI
+979 Q
-985 DFTNNTVNNFG
+985 
-996 LSKADGGD
+996 DGGN
-1004 HAFPANKG
+1004 HAFQFNQKNFTIGA
-1012 SLSTFK
+1012 LEF
-1018 MTENI
+1018 TENQFI
-1023 FNNYAGKQFLQFANL
+1023 EYGGKQFINFSN
-1038 YAVAGSDSIINITV
+1038 VAPAAGTDSIMHINFS
-1052 ENNLFN
+1052 NNTMYGFSGN
-1058 GWGNAA
+1058 GWWNNAA
-1064 GNTGSAENFI
+1064 QYRNFI
-1074 EFSNGT
+1074 EFTCGSKYGWK
-1080 GYNNG
+1080 GAE
-1085 VKININNNIFYKNI
+1085 IDINNNLFYELNHTCDSLGI
-1099 TDTTTARVPAL
+1099 ANRLALGTDGTNETYKVN
-1110 IKMAKGVT
+1110 V
-1118 KEYLAKSEINILNNV
+1118 LNNV
-1133 LLPDSVVAR
+1133 FYPDTMMVQVELGKTMESCNLPIFD
-1142 RNLDPADE
+1142 NE
-1150 TVADLPTNLKANI
+1150 NIKANR
-1163 EAGEFT
+1163 
-1169 VNRKNI
+1169 N
-1175 FAKDLEALGLTEAT
+1175 DLYLAALGLTPETIWYKGEALA
-1189 MWFKEEVGKIAHT
+1189 IPHT

-1215 GPKSAYVKDTE
+1215 GAKANYVKDVDG
-1226 SIPTV
+1226 IPTV

-1296 GDAAALMPEGP
+1296 GDAVALTPDGP

-1379 GVVGGE
+1379 GVLGGE

-1480 NLVGLKKVAYVTKSV
+1480 NLVGLKKVAYVT
-1495 ADMVEGAADPVLAAI
+1495 ADKEMAEGSEDAVLAAL
-1510 SEDQTLNVVEI
+1510 SADESLNVVKMLGT
-1521 VSDGS
+1521 D
-1526 IGSVNVEGYD
+1526 VNVEGFD
-1536 AIIIQEAMGGGDKVL
+1536 AVIVQEALGGGDAVL
-1551 TPDGELALANLAAP
+1551 KPEGALGLANLSVP
-1565 TIYNKMYAFKD
+1565 TIYNKVYAFKD
-1576 GRALT
+1576 GRAFT
-1581 NVGKAAT
+1581 SVGKAAT

-1596 LTITKTKNSNLFEG
+1596 LSITKTMNSSLFDG
-1610 VFAEGAKEAAMFVG
+1610 VFVDGAKEAQMFVG
-1624 TTNDKGAEG
+1624 TANDTGAEG

-1639 AAGIENA
+1639 AAGVENA
-1646 GVQLA
+1646 GTQLA
-1651 VPTGVEAP
+1651 TPTGVEASVA
-1659 LFINYIKAGEI
+1659 INYIKAGEV

-1681 TMGMNYGALSKPGN
+1681 TMGMNYGALNVPGN

-1701 QLWKNALAIM
+1701 QLWKNAVAIM
-1711 LSGEITIEDLPVAL
+1711 TGAKELTIEALPDAL
-1725 DAPVVLNKVFANNGV
+1725 NTPVVLNKVFANNGI

-1751 NVYSVT
+1751 NVYSMT

>member
-1 MLMKK
+1 MKK

-23 LNAAAPG
+23 LNAQVAG
-30 DDLTSSFVNANFA
+30 DDLTSRFQDPAFA
-43 DGANGWTVTA
+43 QDTTYWKATFGEWSGFPEGWTIGTA
-53 TNLGQITL
+53 
-61 STGEADCGFAG
+61 SGEFGFEG
-72 TFLKAESAKKF
+72 TFLKATSSKKF
-83 QNLNVSQVAENLPL
+83 GNFEVSQTVEGMPL
-97 GDYKV
+97 GDYEVSGTIFFEETGNYGKGALYLYANNDNKKV
-102 SATLFQDELKDDGS
+102 
-116 HNYSR
+116 
-121 GKLHFAVNGVDKK
+121 
-134 AGNSSANGGAKVEIE
+134 GNSSANGGASVTVKTRI
-149 ARVIDGTLKV
+149 ADGKLTVKFAHDKNYRNTTVGVGNLKV
-159 EFKHDN
+159 IYKG
-165 AGNNT
+165 AP
-170 TLGFGDL
+170 
-177 KVVLNSIP
+177 K
-185 ELAPALATAET
+185 LAPTLATAET
-196 FADKKM
+196 FAPQKM
-202 LADYS
+202 LAEYS
-207 ARYAK
+207 ARYTT
-212 AIAEAKAHSGVVDS
+212 AIDAAKAHSGSLDQQ
-226 AYMAL
+226 YIEL
-231 CTEFETLNAVAQGSI
+231 CTELEALNAVAQGSI

-276 IIAEHKANYEA
+276 TIAEHKANYEA

-295 GWVAALELA
+295 GWVAALNLA
-304 VGEFDATYFV
+304 VGQFDATYFV

-327 LDTAAK
+327 LDTVAK

-360 MEKQAFKKVELTNEV
+360 MEKQAFKKVELTQTV
-375 KGLPNGDYYVNAKA
+375 TGLPNGDYYVSAKA

-406 NDKSGKFGNATA
+406 NAKSGKFGNSTA

-430 TDGTLTIKISET
+430 TDGTLTLKISET
-442 DGRNG
+442 DSRNG
-447 ELMFGDITL
+447 ELMFGEITL

-793 FVAKFKSFTRDNKFQ
+793 FVAKFKSFARENKFQ
-808 KDFPEYAYVAGE
+808 KDFPEFVYVAGE
-820 KMLTTH
+820 KMLTSH

-837 IGLASMYYEFA
+837 IGLPTMYYDFA

-857 TAEGLIQALS
+857 TADGLIQAMG
-867 YDFEGVENP
+867 YTFEGVEHP
-876 VITLLACTDEGGVY
+876 VITMLDCTDEGGVY
-890 QLGGS
+890 NVGTGY
-895 VKTYGAYKNMTL
+895 KKMGANANLTIKAAA
-907 KSTEGAK
+907 GATPV
-914 VSGRITAQPVRVDNL
+914 VSGTLAGANYNMESLTIEGLKFIAGGNPIQMMNGNDRIE
-929 TFDGITFVGSDVTSI
+929 
-944 HFSNVD
+944 
-950 SIDVLT
+950 VLT
-956 VKNCTFQDLGK
+956 VKNCTFEQFGAEQIGLFRAGNGYLGK
-967 EHIIGYRSSNNK
+967 FVFEGNIVSEYGYGK
-979 AYIGTI
+979 Q
-985 DFTNNTVNNFG
+985 
-996 LSKADGGD
+996 DGGN
-1004 HAFPANKG
+1004 HAFQFNQKNFTIGA
-1012 SLSTFK
+1012 LEF
-1018 MTENI
+1018 TENQFI
-1023 FNNYAGKQFLQFANL
+1023 EYGGKQFINFSNA
-1038 YAVAGSDSIINITV
+1038 APAAGTDSIMHINFS
-1052 ENNLFN
+1052 NNTLYGFSGN
-1058 GWGNAA
+1058 GWWNNAA
-1064 GNTGSAENFI
+1064 QYRNFI
-1074 EFSNGT
+1074 EFTCGSKYGWK
-1080 GYNNG
+1080 GAE
-1085 VKININNNIFYKNI
+1085 IDINNNLFYELNHTCDSLGI
-1099 TDTTTARVPAL
+1099 ANRLALGTDGTNETYKVN
-1110 IKMAKGVT
+1110 V
-1118 KEYLAKSEINILNNV
+1118 LNNV
-1133 LLPDSVVAR
+1133 FYPDTMMVQVELGKTMESCNLPIFD
-1142 RNLDPADE
+1142 NE
-1150 TVADLPTNLKANI
+1150 NIKANR
-1163 EAGEFT
+1163 
-1169 VNRKNI
+1169 N
-1175 FAKDLEALGLTEAT
+1175 DLYLAALGLTPETIWYKGEALA
-1189 MWFKEEVGKIAHT
+1189 IPHT

-1215 GPKSAYVKDTE
+1215 GAKANYVKDVDG
-1226 SIPTV
+1226 IPTV

-1296 GDAAALMPEGP
+1296 GDAAALMPDGP

-1424 AGTAIASETTVAPM
+1424 AGTVIASETTVAPM

-1610 VFAEGAKEAAMFVG
+1610 VFDEGAKEAAMFVG

-1771 AINGL
+1771 SINGL

>member
-6 FFKNCAMFLA
+6 FFKNCAMFIALA
-16 LGAMSLS
+16 AMSLS

-53 TNLGQITL
+53 KTPDLITYGTA
-61 STGEADCGFAG
+61 SGEFGFEG
-72 TFLKAESAKKF
+72 TYLKAESAKKF
-83 QNLNVSQVAENLPL
+83 QDYSVAQEVTGLPL
-97 GDYKV
+97 GDYEV
-102 SATLFQDELKDDGS
+102 SAKIYQIEESNYGKGGSTL
-116 HNYSR
+116 Y
-121 GKLHFAVNGVDKK
+121 VNSSNKK
-134 AGNSSANGGAKVEIE
+134 AGNSSAAGAASVTV
-149 ARVIDGTLKV
+149 ATRVADGKMKV
-159 EFKHDN
+159 EFKHTG
-165 AGNNT
+165 GNRNT
-170 TLGFGDL
+170 IVAFGDL
-177 KVVLNSIP
+177 KVVLKSIP
-185 ELAPALATAET
+185 ELAPALATAES

-207 ARYAK
+207 ARYAT
-212 AIAEAKAHSGVVDS
+212 AIAAAKAHSGVVD
-226 AYMAL
+226 AEYMAL
-231 CTEFETLNAVAQGSI
+231 CTELEALNAVAQGSI

-266 TIADKAAIEA
+266 TIADKAVIDSVLAV
-276 IIAEHKANYEA
+276 HKAQYEA
-287 AAQSPAAQ
+287 GEKSPASEK
-295 GWVAALELA
+295 WIAALNLA

-327 LDTAAK
+327 LDTVAK

-360 MEKQAFKKVELTNEV
+360 MEKQAFKKVELTQTV
-375 KGLPNGDYYVNAKA
+375 TGLPNGDYYVNAKA
-389 WKNEDGNYTKG
+389 WRNEGGNYTKG
-400 TITLFA
+400 TITLYA
-406 NDKSGKFGNATA
+406 NAKSGKFGNSTA

-430 TDGTLTIKISET
+430 TDGTLTLKISET
-442 DGRNG
+442 DSRNG
-447 ELMFGDITL
+447 ELMFGEITL

-552 AHPDG
+552 AHPNG

-606 VIETIIFTNNTI
+606 MIETIIFTNNTI

-654 GKQFLNFGNMSTIV
+654 GKQFLNFGNMSAVAGT
-668 GSDSIIHITVEN
+668 DSIIHITVEN

-686 DNYSVNHEAS
+686 DNFSVNHTDSTQA
-696 QTKDSRNA
+696 KDSRNA

-710 SNNMSKGVI
+710 SNNMSNGVV

-725 LFYHNMIDSTEY
+725 LFDSTEY

-769 SVAALNTSG
+769 TVAALNTSG
-778 PTYEEVNVL
+778 PTYEDVTVL

-793 FVAKFKSFTRDNKFQ
+793 FVEKFKSFARDNKFQ
-808 KDFPEYAYVAGE
+808 KDFPEFVYVAGE
-820 KMLTTH
+820 KMLTSH

-837 IGLASMYYEFA
+837 IGLPTMYYDFA

-857 TAEGLIQALS
+857 TADGLIQAMG
-867 YDFEGVENP
+867 YTFEGVEHP
-876 VITLLACTDEGGVY
+876 VITMLDCTDEGGVY
-890 QLGGS
+890 NVG
-895 VKTYGAYKNMTL
+895 TAYKKM
-907 KSTEGAK
+907 GANANLTIK
-914 VSGRITAQPVRVDNL
+914 AAAGATPVVSGTLAGANYNMESLTIEGLKFIAGGNPIQMMNGNDRIE
-929 TFDGITFVGSDVTSI
+929 
-944 HFSNVD
+944 
-950 SIDVLT
+950 VLT
-956 VKNCTFQDLGK
+956 VKNCTFEQFGAEQVGLFRAGNGYLGK
-967 EHIIGYRSSNNK
+967 FVFVGNIVSEYGYGK
-979 AYIGTI
+979 Q
-985 DFTNNTVNNFG
+985 
-996 LSKADGGD
+996 DGGN
-1004 HAFPANKG
+1004 HMFQFNQKNFTIGALEF
-1012 SLSTFK
+1012 
-1018 MTENI
+1018 TENQFI
-1023 FNNYAGKQFLQFANL
+1023 EYGGKQFINFSNA
-1038 YAVAGSDSIINITV
+1038 APAAGTDSIMHINFS
-1052 ENNLFN
+1052 NNTLYGFSGN
-1058 GWGNAA
+1058 GWWNNAA
-1064 GNTGSAENFI
+1064 QYRNFI
-1074 EFSNGT
+1074 EFTCGSKYGWK
-1080 GYNNG
+1080 GAE
-1085 VKININNNIFYKNI
+1085 IDINNNLFYELNHTCDTLGI
-1099 TDTTTARVPAL
+1099 ANRLALGTDGTNETYKVN
-1110 IKMAKGVT
+1110 V
-1118 KEYLAKSEINILNNV
+1118 LNNV
-1133 LLPDSVVAR
+1133 FYPDTMMVQVELGKTMESCNLPIFD
-1142 RNLDPADE
+1142 NE
-1150 TVADLPTNLKANI
+1150 NIKANR
-1163 EAGEFT
+1163 
-1169 VNRKNI
+1169 N
-1175 FAKDLEALGLTEAT
+1175 DLYLAALGLTPETIWYKGEALA
-1189 MWFKEEVGKIAHT
+1189 IPHT

-1215 GPKSAYVKDTE
+1215 GAKANYVKDVDG
-1226 SIPTV
+1226 IPTV

-1307 LAINKLTIPTIYNKT
+1307 LAINKLNIPTIYNKT

-1332 NGGSATGADANVAS
+1332 NGGSATGADANVGA

-1379 GVVGGE
+1379 GVMGGE

-1469 TLLGN
+1469 TLLGK

-1480 NLVGLKKVAYVTKSV
+1480 NLVGLKKIAYVT
-1495 ADMVEGAADPVLAAI
+1495 ADKEMAEGSEDAVLAAL
-1510 SEDQTLNVVEI
+1510 SADESLNI
-1521 VSDGS
+1521 VKMLGTD
-1526 IGSVNVEGYD
+1526 VNVEGFD
-1536 AIIIQEAMGGGDKVL
+1536 AVIVQEALGGGDAVL
-1551 TPDGELALANLAAP
+1551 KPEGALGLANLSVP

-1576 GRALT
+1576 GRAFT
-1581 NVGKAAT
+1581 SVGKAAT

-1596 LTITKTKNSNLFEG
+1596 LSITKTMNSSLFDG
-1610 VFAEGAKEAAMFVG
+1610 VFADGAKEAQMFVG
-1624 TTNDKGAEG
+1624 TANDTGAEG

-1639 AAGIENA
+1639 AAGVENA
-1646 GVQLA
+1646 GTQLA
-1651 VPTGVEAP
+1651 TPTGVEASVA
-1659 LFINYIKAGEI
+1659 INYIKAGEV

-1681 TMGMNYGALSKPGN
+1681 TLGMNYGALNVPGN

-1701 QLWKNALAIM
+1701 QLWKNAVAIM
-1711 LSGEITIEDLPVAL
+1711 TGAKELTIEALPVAL
-1725 DAPVVLNKVFANNGV
+1725 NTPVVLNKVFANNGI

-1751 NVYSVT
+1751 NVYSMT

>member
-1 MLMKK
+1 MKK
-6 FFKNCAMFLA
+6 FFKNCAMFIALA
-16 LGAMSLS
+16 AMSLS

-53 TNLGQITL
+53 KTPDLITYGTA
-61 STGEADCGFAG
+61 SGEFGFEG
-72 TFLKAESAKKF
+72 TYLKAESAKKF
-83 QNLNVSQVAENLPL
+83 QDYSVAQEVTGLPL
-97 GDYKV
+97 GDYEV
-102 SATLFQDELKDDGS
+102 SAKIYQIEETNYGKGGATL
-116 HNYSR
+116 Y
-121 GKLHFAVNGVDKK
+121 VNSSNKK
-134 AGNSSANGGAKVEIE
+134 AGNSSAAGAASVTV
-149 ARVIDGTLKV
+149 ATRVADGKMKV
-159 EFKHDN
+159 EFKHTG
-165 AGNNT
+165 GNRNT
-170 TLGFGDL
+170 IVAFGDL
-177 KVVLNSIP
+177 KVVLKSIP
-185 ELAPALATAET
+185 ELDPALATAET
-196 FADKKM
+196 FASQKM

-207 ARYAK
+207 ARYAT
-212 AIAEAKAHSGVVDS
+212 AIAAAKAHSGVVD
-226 AYMAL
+226 AEYMAL
-231 CTEFETLNAVAQGSI
+231 CTELETLNAAAQGSI

-276 IIAEHKANYEA
+276 TIAEHKANYEA
-287 AAQSPAAQ
+287 GAQSPKAQ

-304 VGEFDATYFV
+304 VGQFDATYFV

-327 LDTAAK
+327 LDTVAK

-360 MEKQAFKKVELTNEV
+360 MEKQAFKKVELTQTV
-375 KGLPNGDYYVNAKA
+375 TGLPNGDYYVNAKA
-389 WKNEDGNYTKG
+389 WKNEGGNYTKG

-406 NDKSGKFGNATA
+406 NAKSGKFGNSTA

-430 TDGTLTIKISET
+430 TDGTLTLKISET
-442 DGRNG
+442 DSRNG
-447 ELMFGDITL
+447 ELMFGEITL

-654 GKQFLNFGNMSTIV
+654 GKQFLNFGNMSAVAGT
-668 GSDSIIHITVEN
+668 DSIIHITVEN

-710 SNNMSKGVI
+710 SNNMSNGVV

-793 FVAKFKSFTRDNKFQ
+793 FVAKFKSFARDNKFQ
-808 KDFPEYAYVAGE
+808 KDFPEFVYVAGE
-820 KMLTTH
+820 KMLTSH

-837 IGLASMYYEFA
+837 IGLPTMYYDFA

-857 TAEGLIQALS
+857 TADGLIQAMG
-867 YDFEGVENP
+867 YTFEGVEHP
-876 VITLLACTDEGGVY
+876 VITMLDCTDEGGVY
-890 QLGGS
+890 NVGTGY
-895 VKTYGAYKNMTL
+895 KKMGANANLTIKAAA
-907 KSTEGAK
+907 GATPV
-914 VSGRITAQPVRVDNL
+914 VSGTLAGANYNMESLTIEGLKFIAGGNPIQMMNGNDRIE
-929 TFDGITFVGSDVTSI
+929 
-944 HFSNVD
+944 
-950 SIDVLT
+950 VLT
-956 VKNCTFQDLGK
+956 VKNCTFEQFGAEQVGLFRAGNGYLGK
-967 EHIIGYRSSNNK
+967 FVFVGNIVSEYGYGK
-979 AYIGTI
+979 Q
-985 DFTNNTVNNFG
+985 
-996 LSKADGGD
+996 DGGN
-1004 HAFPANKG
+1004 HMFQFNQKNFTIGALEF
-1012 SLSTFK
+1012 
-1018 MTENI
+1018 TENQFI
-1023 FNNYAGKQFLQFANL
+1023 EYGGKQFINFSNA
-1038 YAVAGSDSIINITV
+1038 APAAGTDSIMHINFS
-1052 ENNLFN
+1052 NNTLYGFSGN
-1058 GWGNAA
+1058 GWWNNAA
-1064 GNTGSAENFI
+1064 QYRNFI
-1074 EFSNGT
+1074 EFTCGSKYGWK
-1080 GYNNG
+1080 GAE
-1085 VKININNNIFYKNI
+1085 IDINNNLFYELNHTCDSLGI
-1099 TDTTTARVPAL
+1099 ANRLALGTDGTNETYKVN
-1110 IKMAKGVT
+1110 V
-1118 KEYLAKSEINILNNV
+1118 LNNV
-1133 LLPDSVVAR
+1133 FYPDTMMVQVELGKTMESCNLPIFD
-1142 RNLDPADE
+1142 NE
-1150 TVADLPTNLKANI
+1150 NIKANR
-1163 EAGEFT
+1163 
-1169 VNRKNI
+1169 N
-1175 FAKDLEALGLTEAT
+1175 DLYLAALGLTPETIWYKGEALA
-1189 MWFKEEVGKIAHT
+1189 IPHT

-1215 GPKSAYVKDTE
+1215 GAKANYVKDVDG
-1226 SIPTV
+1226 IPTV

-1307 LAINKLTIPTIYNKT
+1307 LAINKLNIPTIYNKT

-1332 NGGSATGADANVAS
+1332 NGGSATGADANVGA

-1379 GVVGGE
+1379 GVMGGE

-1469 TLLGN
+1469 TLLGK

-1480 NLVGLKKVAYVTKSV
+1480 NLVGLKKIAYVT
-1495 ADMVEGAADPVLAAI
+1495 ADKEMAEGSEDAVLAAL
-1510 SEDQTLNVVEI
+1510 SADESLNI
-1521 VSDGS
+1521 VKMLGTD
-1526 IGSVNVEGYD
+1526 VNVEGFD
-1536 AIIIQEAMGGGDKVL
+1536 AVIVQEALGGGDAVL
-1551 TPDGELALANLAAP
+1551 KPEGALGLANLSVP

-1576 GRALT
+1576 GRAFT
-1581 NVGKAAT
+1581 SVGKAAT

-1596 LTITKTKNSNLFEG
+1596 LSITKTMNSSLFDG
-1610 VFAEGAKEAAMFVG
+1610 VFADGAKEAQMFVG
-1624 TTNDKGAEG
+1624 TANDTGAEG

-1639 AAGIENA
+1639 AAGVENA
-1646 GVQLA
+1646 GTQLA
-1651 VPTGVEAP
+1651 TPTGVEASVA
-1659 LFINYIKAGEI
+1659 INYIKAGEV

-1681 TMGMNYGALSKPGN
+1681 TLGMNYGALNVPGN

-1701 QLWKNALAIM
+1701 QLWKNAVAIM
-1711 LSGEITIEDLPVAL
+1711 VGAKELTIEALPDAL
-1725 DAPVVLNKVFANNGV
+1725 NTPVVLNKVFANNGI

-1751 NVYSVT
+1751 NVYSMT

>member
-6 FFKNCAMFLA
+6 IFKNCAMFIALA
-16 LGAMSLS
+16 AMSLS

-30 DDLTSSFVNANFA
+30 DDLTSSFVNPAFA

-53 TNLGQITL
+53 EDLTKITYATA
-61 STGEADCGFAG
+61 SGEFGFEG
-72 TFLKAESAKKF
+72 TYLKAESAKKF
-83 QNLNVSQVAENLPL
+83 QNYSVAQTVVNLPL
-97 GDYKV
+97 GDYEV
-102 SATLFQDELKDDGS
+102 SGTIYQIEESNYGKGGATL
-116 HNYSR
+116 Y
-121 GKLHFAVNGVDKK
+121 VNSNNKK
-134 AGNSSANGGAKVEIE
+134 AGNSSAAGGATVTVTTRI
-149 ARVIDGTLKV
+149 ADGIMTVDFKHTGGNRNTIVGYGNLKV
-159 EFKHDN
+159 IYKG
-165 AGNNT
+165 A
-170 TLGFGDL
+170 
-177 KVVLNSIP
+177 P

-196 FADKKM
+196 FATQKM
-202 LADYS
+202 LAEYS
-207 ARYAK
+207 TRYAT
-212 AIAEAKAHSGVVDS
+212 AIAAAKAHAGTVDTE
-226 AYMAL
+226 YINL
-231 CTEFETLNAVAQGSI
+231 CTELETLNAAAQGSI

-257 KAEAFVAAS
+257 KAEAFVTAS

-276 IIAEHKANYEA
+276 TIAEHKANYEA

-295 GWVAALELA
+295 GWVAALEKA
-304 VGEFDATYFV
+304 VGEFDATYFIP
-314 VNPSFTDGLNGWT
+314 NPSFADGIEGWT
-327 LDTAAK
+327 LDTVRRSSSI
-333 NANSPIVVE
+333 SPLVVE
-342 YVADQKGIK
+342 FVQDQKGFK
-351 NAIYLHNTL
+351 NAIYLHATN
-360 MEKQAFKKVELTNEV
+360 MEKQAFKSVTLTQTV
-375 KGLPNGDYYVNAKA
+375 TGLPNGDYYLTAKA
-389 WKNEDGNYTKG
+389 WKNEGGNYGKG
-400 TITLFA
+400 TIYLKA
-406 NDKSGKFGNATA
+406 NDKQGAFANASA
-418 DACGTAKVKVRV
+418 DAPGAAKVKVRV
-430 TDGTLTIKISET
+430 ADGSLTITITET
-442 DGRNG
+442 DQRNG
-447 ELMFGDITL
+447 ELMFGDIAL
-456 NYVGFESWAKV
+456 QYVGFESWAKV

-510 PEFNAPYKNL
+510 PEFNAPFKNL

-530 AGRLTPMLIKAESL
+530 AGRLTPAIINAESL

-552 AHPDG
+552 AHPAG
-557 TAENQTSINFPK
+557 SAETYTSINFPK

-575 DSIKVLTIK
+575 DSLKVLTIK

-589 DLGKEQII
+589 DLGAEQII

-606 VIETIIFTNNTI
+606 AIETIIFTNNTV
-618 NNYGVS
+618 NNYGIS
-624 QADGGNHP
+624 KADGGNHP
-632 FQINKGCTNN
+632 FQINKGCTNE
-642 FIMTE
+642 FVMTE

-654 GKQFLNFGNMSTIV
+654 GKQFLNFGNMSAVAGT
-668 GSDSIIHITVEN
+668 DSIIKITVEN

-710 SNNMSKGVI
+710 SNNMSNGVI

-725 LFYHNMIDSTEY
+725 LFYHNIIDTTEY

-749 TDAYAANSEI
+749 TDAYAAKSEI

-769 SVAALNTSG
+769 TVAALNTSG
-778 PTYEEVNVL
+778 PTYEDVTVL

-793 FVAKFKSFTRDNKFQ
+793 FVEKFKSFKRENYFKA
-808 KDFPEYAYVAGE
+808 DFDYTYVAGE
-820 KMLTTH
+820 KLLQSN

-837 IGLASMYYEFA
+837 IGVAGMYYDFK

-857 TAEGLIQALS
+857 TAEGLIQALAYN
-867 YDFEGVENP
+867 YDVETP

-890 QLGGS
+890 QLGSS
-895 VKTYGAYKNMTL
+895 VKNYGNFNNL
-907 KSTEGAK
+907 IVKSTEGAK
-914 VSGRITAQPVRVDNL
+914 VSGRITAQPVNVDNL
-929 TFDGITFVGSDVTSI
+929 TFEGITFVGSDVTSI
-944 HFSNVD
+944 QFTNVD
-950 SIDVLT
+950 SVDVLT
-956 VKNCTFQDLGK
+956 VKGCTFQDLGK
-967 EHIIGYRSSNNK
+967 EYIIGYRGSNNK

-985 DFTNNTVNNFG
+985 DFNNNTVNNFG
-996 LSKADGGD
+996 MRYSDGGE
-1004 HAFPANKG
+1004 HALPVNKG
-1012 SLSTFK
+1012 SLGTFK
-1018 MTENI
+1018 MTENT
-1023 FNNYAGKQFLQFANL
+1023 FNNFAGKQFLQFANL

-1080 GYNNG
+1080 GFNNG
-1085 VKININNNIFYKNI
+1085 VKININNNIFYHNI
-1099 TDTTTARVPAL
+1099 TDTTTAHVPAL
-1110 IKMAKGVT
+1110 IKFAKGVT
-1118 KEYLAKSEINILNNV
+1118 ADYLAKSEINILNN
-1133 LLPDSVVAR
+1133 LMLPDNVTSR
-1142 RNLDPADE
+1142 RTADPADE
-1150 TVADLPTNLKANI
+1150 TVVDLPTNLKANV
-1163 EAGEFT
+1163 EAGEIT
-1169 VNRKNI
+1169 INRKSI

-1189 MWFKEEVGKIAHT
+1189 MWYNDVVGNIAHT

-1208 GVDGTYV
+1208 GVDGTYL
-1215 GPKSAYVKDTE
+1215 GPKSIYVKDVAG
-1226 SIPTV
+1226 IPTV
-1231 AYITTDQV
+1231 AYITTDQT

-1260 DFNMVLVVVSDDKKA
+1260 DFNMVLVVVSDDKNA

-1296 GDAAALMPEGP
+1296 GDAKALQPDGP
-1307 LAINKLTIPTIYNKT
+1307 LAIAKLTIPTIYNKT
-1322 YAFKSKRALA
+1322 YAFKTKRALTS
-1332 NGGSATGADANVAS
+1332 GGSATGADANVAS

-1364 TTDTIVIFKELTDDN
+1364 TTDTIAIFNALTDDN
-1379 GVVGGE
+1379 GVLGGE

-1448 CANGGEN
+1448 CANGGAN

-1460 LKLWKNALN
+1460 LKLWKNALK
-1469 TLLGN
+1469 TLLGE

-1480 NLVGLKKVAYVTKSV
+1480 NLVGLKKVAYVTKNV

-1521 VSDGS
+1521 VTDGT
-1526 IGSVNVEGYD
+1526 IGSVNTEGYD
-1536 AIIIQEAMGGGDKVL
+1536 LILIQEAVGGGDKVL
-1551 TPDGELALANLAAP
+1551 TPDGELGLANLSVP
-1565 TIYNKMYAFKD
+1565 TIYNKSYAFKD
-1576 GRALT
+1576 GRAFT
-1581 NVGKAAT
+1581 SVGKAAT

-1596 LTITKTKNSNLFEG
+1596 LTITKTKESNLFEG

-1639 AAGIENA
+1639 AAGVENA
-1646 GVQLA
+1646 GTQLA
-1651 VPTGVEAP
+1651 TPTGVEAAVA
-1659 LFINYIKAGEI
+1659 INYIKAGEI

-1681 TMGMNYGALSKPGN
+1681 TMGMNYGAMSKPGN

-1701 QLWKNALAIM
+1701 QLWKNAVKVM
-1711 LSGEITIEDLPVAL
+1711 LNGDITIEDLPNAL
-1725 DAPVVLNKVFANNGV
+1725 NAPVVLNKVFANNGV

-1751 NVYSVT
+1751 NVYSMT

-1771 AINGL
+1771 SINGL

>member
-6 FFKNCAMFLA
+6 FFKNCAMLLA

-30 DDLTSSFVNANFA
+30 DDLTSSFVNADFA
-43 DGANGWTVTA
+43 KGDTAWTVTA
-53 TNLGQITL
+53 TNRDKIIISAGNA
-61 STGEADCGFAG
+61 GEYGFTS
-72 TFLKAESAKKF
+72 TFLKAESSKKF
-83 QNLNVSQVAENLPL
+83 QDLNVSQVAENLPL

-102 SATLFQDELKDDGS
+102 SATLFQDEVKDDGS
-116 HNYSR
+116 HAYNR
-121 GKLHFAVNGVDKK
+121 QKLHFVVNGVDKK

-149 ARVIDGTLKV
+149 ARVINGKLKV

-170 TLGFGDL
+170 VLGFGDL
-177 KVVLNSIP
+177 KVVLKSIP

-226 AYMAL
+226 AHMAL

-276 IIAEHKANYEA
+276 TIAEHKANYEA

-295 GWVAALELA
+295 GWVAALNLA
-304 VGEFDATYFV
+304 VGQFDATYFV
-314 VNPSFTDGLNGWT
+314 ANADFTDGLNGWT
-327 LDTAAK
+327 LDTVAK
-333 NANSPIVVE
+333 QSGNHIVVE
-342 YVADQKGIK
+342 FLTKDTLNAGINGGIFFHDNK
-351 NAIYLHNTL
+351 NH
-360 MEKQAFKKVELTNEV
+360 KQAFKNLKLSQTIT
-375 KGLPNGDYYVNAKA
+375 GLPNGDYYLSMRMYAD
-389 WKNEDGNYTKG
+389 EEGNFGKG
-400 TITLFA
+400 TVTLYA
-406 NDKSGKFGNATA
+406 NDKSKATKNN
-418 DACGTAKVKVRV
+418 GELKVKVRV
-430 TDGTLTIKISET
+430 TDGTLNMAIESK

-447 ELMFGDITL
+447 NFYFGNIKL
-456 NYVGFESWAKV
+456 EYKGFESWAKV

-552 AHPDG
+552 AHPAG
-557 TAENQTSINFPK
+557 TAENYTSINFPK

-606 VIETIIFTNNTI
+606 MIETIIFTNNTI

-632 FQINKGCTNN
+632 FQINKGCTNE
-642 FIMTE
+642 FVMTE

-654 GKQFLNFGNMSTIV
+654 GKQFLNFGNMSAIAGT
-668 GSDSIIHITVEN
+668 DSIIKITVEN

-686 DNYSVNHEAS
+686 DSYSVNHTDSTIA
-696 QTKDSRNA
+696 TDSRNA
-704 HNFIEF
+704 HWFLEF
-710 SNNMSKGVI
+710 SNNMSKGI
-719 MNINNN
+719 KLDINNN
-725 LFYHNMIDSTEY
+725 LFFHNIIDSAENKY
-737 PVSALINFTKDM
+737 PVSAGINFTQALN
-749 TDAYAANSEI
+749 DAYAANSEI
-759 SIVGNLLIPD
+759 SLVGNLLIPD
-769 SVAALNTSG
+769 SVLNLRNINPAFEAAV
-778 PTYEEVNVL
+778 EL
-787 PTNVKD
+787 PSNAKD
-793 FVAKFKSFTRDNKFQ
+793 YIEKFKSFKRENKFQ
-808 KDFPEYAYVAGE
+808 KDFPEFVYDAGK
-820 KMLTTH
+820 KMLQTH

-837 IGLASMYYEFA
+837 IGIADMYYDFA
-848 ATATGATVS
+848 ATEVGATVS
-857 TAEGLIQALS
+857 TAAGLIQALA

-895 VKTYGAYKNMTL
+895 VKNYGKFNNL
-907 KSTEGAK
+907 IVKSTEGAK
-914 VSGRITAQPVRVDNL
+914 VSGRITAQPVNVDNL
-929 TFDGITFVGSDVTSI
+929 TFEGITFVGSDVTSI
-944 HFSNVD
+944 QFTNVD
-950 SIDVLT
+950 SVDVLT
-956 VKNCTFQDLGK
+956 VKGCTFQDLGK
-967 EHIIGYRSSNNK
+967 EYIIGYRGSNNK

-985 DFTNNTVNNFG
+985 DFNNNTVNNFG
-996 LSKADGGD
+996 MRYSDGGE
-1004 HAFPANKG
+1004 HALPVNKG
-1012 SLSTFK
+1012 SLGTFK
-1018 MTENI
+1018 MTENT
-1023 FNNYAGKQFLQFANL
+1023 FNNFAGKQFLQFANL

-1085 VKININNNIFYKNI
+1085 VKININNNIFYHNI
-1099 TDTTTARVPAL
+1099 TDTTTAHVPAL
-1110 IKMAKGVT
+1110 IKFAKGVT
-1118 KEYLAKSEINILNNV
+1118 ADYLAKSEINILNNV

-1142 RNLDPADE
+1142 RTLDPADE

-1231 AYITTDQV
+1231 AYITTDQK

-1260 DFNMVLVVVSDDKKA
+1260 DFNMELVVVSDDKKA
-1275 DVSADIDL
+1275 DISANIDL
-1283 SKYDAAIIAEQFA
+1283 TKYDAAIIAEQFA
-1296 GDAAALMPEGP
+1296 GDAAALMPDGP
-1307 LAINKLTIPTIYNKT
+1307 LAIAKLNIPTIYNKT
-1322 YAFKSKRALA
+1322 YALRGDRALA
-1332 NGGSATGADANVAS
+1332 GGKNYGGGADANVAS

-1355 WGLFDGIEF
+1355 WGVFDGIDF
-1364 TTDTIVIFKELTDDN
+1364 TKGDTIVIFKELTDDN
-1379 GVVGGE
+1379 GVVGANT
-1385 KSVKGINYIK
+1385 KGINYVK
-1395 GIDNLVAGKLADPA
+1395 GLDMLLAGKLADPA

-1424 AGTAIASETTVAPM
+1424 AGTTLAEGITTAAPM

-1448 CANGGEN
+1448 SANNGEN

-1469 TLLGN
+1469 TLVGN

-1480 NLVGLKKVAYVTKSV
+1480 NLVGLKKVAYVTIEKEM
-1495 ADMVEGAADPVLAAI
+1495 AEGCEDAVLAAL
-1510 SEDQTLNVVEI
+1510 SADESLNVVKMLAT
-1521 VSDGS
+1521 D
-1526 IGSVNVEGYD
+1526 VNVEGFD
-1536 AIIIQEAMGGGDKVL
+1536 AVIVQESLGGGDKVL
-1551 TPDGELALANLAAP
+1551 TPEGALALANLSVP
-1565 TIYNKMYAFKD
+1565 TIYNKMYALKD
-1576 GRALT
+1576 GRAFT
-1581 NVGKAAT
+1581 SVGKAAT

-1596 LTITKTKNSNLFEG
+1596 LTITKTKESNLFEG

-1624 TTNDKGAEG
+1624 TASDTGAEG
-1633 TKALNY
+1633 VKALNY
-1639 AAGIENA
+1639 AAGVENA
-1646 GVQLA
+1646 GTQLA
-1651 VPTGVEAP
+1651 IPTGLTDATVA
-1659 LFINYIKAGEI
+1659 INYIKAGEI

-1681 TMGMNYGALSKPGN
+1681 TMGMNYGALSVPGN
-1695 VTEANI
+1695 ATAANI
-1701 QLWKNALAIM
+1701 QLWKNAVAIM
-1711 LSGEITIEDLPVAL
+1711 TGAKELTIEDLPNAL
-1725 DAPVVLNKVFANNGV
+1725 NAPVVLNKVFANNGV

-1751 NVYSVT
+1751 NVYSMT

-1771 AINGL
+1771 SINGL

>member
-1 MLMKK
+1 MKK
-6 FFKNCAMFLA
+6 FFKNCAMFIALA
-16 LGAMSLS
+16 AMSLS

-53 TNLGQITL
+53 KTPDLITYGTA
-61 STGEADCGFAG
+61 SGEFGFEG

-83 QNLNVSQVAENLPL
+83 QDYSVAQEVTGLPL
-97 GDYKV
+97 GDYEV
-102 SATLFQDELKDDGS
+102 SAKIYQIEETNYGKGGATL
-116 HNYSR
+116 Y
-121 GKLHFAVNGVDKK
+121 VNNSNKK
-134 AGNSSANGGAKVEIE
+134 AGNSSATGAAAVTV
-149 ARVIDGTLKV
+149 ATRVADGKMKV
-159 EFKHDN
+159 EFKHTG
-165 AGNNT
+165 GNRNT
-170 TLGFGDL
+170 IVAFGDL
-177 KVVLNSIP
+177 KVVLKSIP

-196 FADKKM
+196 FASQKM

-207 ARYAK
+207 ARYAT
-212 AIAEAKAHSGVVDS
+212 AIAAAKAHSGVVD
-226 AYMAL
+226 AEYMAL
-231 CTEFETLNAVAQGSI
+231 CTELETLNAAAQGSI

-276 IIAEHKANYEA
+276 TIAEHKANYEA
-287 AAQSPAAQ
+287 AAQSPKAQ

-304 VGEFDATYFV
+304 VGQFDATYFV

-327 LDTAAK
+327 LDTVAK

-360 MEKQAFKKVELTNEV
+360 MEKQAFKKVELTQTV
-375 KGLPNGDYYVNAKA
+375 TGLPNGDYYVNAKA
-389 WKNEDGNYTKG
+389 WKNEGGNYTKG

-406 NDKSGKFGNATA
+406 NAKSGKFGNATA

-430 TDGTLTIKISET
+430 TDGTLTLKISET
-442 DGRNG
+442 DSRNG
-447 ELMFGDITL
+447 ELMFGEITL

-606 VIETIIFTNNTI
+606 MIETIIFTNNTI

-654 GKQFLNFGNMSTIV
+654 GKQFLNFGNMSAVAGT
-668 GSDSIIHITVEN
+668 DSIIHITVEN

-710 SNNMSKGVI
+710 SNNMSNGVV

-769 SVAALNTSG
+769 TVAALNTSG
-778 PTYEEVNVL
+778 PTYEDVTVL

-793 FVAKFKSFTRDNKFQ
+793 FVAKFKSFARDNKFQ
-808 KDFPEYAYVAGE
+808 KDFPEFVYVAGE
-820 KMLTTH
+820 KMLTSH

-837 IGLASMYYEFA
+837 IGLPTMYYDFA

-857 TAEGLIQALS
+857 TADGLIQAMG
-867 YDFEGVENP
+867 YTFEGVEHP
-876 VITLLACTDEGGVY
+876 VITMLDCTDEGGVY
-890 QLGGS
+890 NVG
-895 VKTYGAYKNMTL
+895 TAYKKM
-907 KSTEGAK
+907 GANANLTIK
-914 VSGRITAQPVRVDNL
+914 AAAGATPVVSGTLAGANYNMESLTIEGLKFIAGGNPIQMMNGNDRIE
-929 TFDGITFVGSDVTSI
+929 
-944 HFSNVD
+944 
-950 SIDVLT
+950 VLT
-956 VKNCTFQDLGK
+956 VKNCTFEQFGAEQVGLFRAGNGYLGK
-967 EHIIGYRSSNNK
+967 FVFVGNIISEYGYGK
-979 AYIGTI
+979 Q
-985 DFTNNTVNNFG
+985 
-996 LSKADGGD
+996 DGGN
-1004 HAFPANKG
+1004 HMFQFNQKNFTIGA
-1012 SLSTFK
+1012 LEI
-1018 MTENI
+1018 TENQFI
-1023 FNNYAGKQFLQFANL
+1023 EYGGKQFINFSNA
-1038 YAVAGSDSIINITV
+1038 APAAGTDSIMHINFS
-1052 ENNLFN
+1052 NNTLYGFSGN
-1058 GWGNAA
+1058 GWWADKA
-1064 GNTGSAENFI
+1064 QYRNFI
-1074 EFSNGT
+1074 EFTCGSKYGWK
-1080 GYNNG
+1080 GAE
-1085 VKININNNIFYKNI
+1085 IDINNNLFYELNHTCDTLGI
-1099 TDTTTARVPAL
+1099 ANRLALGTDGT
-1110 IKMAKGVT
+1110 
-1118 KEYLAKSEINILNNV
+1118 SETYKVNVLNNV
-1133 LLPDSVVAR
+1133 FYPDTMMVQVELGKTMESCNLPIFD
-1142 RNLDPADE
+1142 NE
-1150 TVADLPTNLKANI
+1150 NIKANR
-1163 EAGEFT
+1163 
-1169 VNRKNI
+1169 N
-1175 FAKDLEALGLTEAT
+1175 DLYLAALGLTPETIWYKGEALA
-1189 MWFKEEVGKIAHT
+1189 IPHT

-1215 GPKSAYVKDTE
+1215 GAKANYVKDVDG
-1226 SIPTV
+1226 IPTV

-1296 GDAAALMPEGP
+1296 GDAVALTPDGP
-1307 LAINKLTIPTIYNKT
+1307 LAINKLNIPTIYNKT

-1332 NGGSATGADANVAS
+1332 NGGSASGADANVGA

-1379 GVVGGE
+1379 GVMGGE

-1424 AGTAIASETTVAPM
+1424 AGTTIASETTAAPM

-1469 TLLGN
+1469 TLLGK

-1480 NLVGLKKVAYVTKSV
+1480 NLVGLKKIAYVT
-1495 ADMVEGAADPVLAAI
+1495 ADKEMAEGSEDAVLAAL
-1510 SEDQTLNVVEI
+1510 SADESLNI
-1521 VSDGS
+1521 VKMLGTD
-1526 IGSVNVEGYD
+1526 VNVEGFD
-1536 AIIIQEAMGGGDKVL
+1536 AVIVQEALGGGDAVL
-1551 TPDGELALANLAAP
+1551 KPEGALGLANLSVP
-1565 TIYNKMYAFKD
+1565 TIYNKMYALMD
-1576 GRALT
+1576 GRAFT
-1581 NVGKAAT
+1581 SVGKAAS

-1596 LTITKTKNSNLFEG
+1596 LSITKTMNSSLFDG
-1610 VFAEGAKEAAMFVG
+1610 VFADGAKEAQMFVG
-1624 TTNDKGAEG
+1624 TANDTGAEG

-1639 AAGIENA
+1639 AAGVENA
-1646 GVQLA
+1646 GTQLA
-1651 VPTGVEAP
+1651 TPTGVEASVA
-1659 LFINYIKAGEI
+1659 INYIKAGEV

-1681 TMGMNYGALSKPGN
+1681 TLGMNYGALNVPGN

-1701 QLWKNALAIM
+1701 QLWKNAVAIM
-1711 LSGEITIEDLPVAL
+1711 VGAKELTIEALPDAL
-1725 DAPVVLNKVFANNGV
+1725 NTPVVLNKVFANNGI

-1751 NVYSVT
+1751 NVYSMT

>member
-1 MLMKK
+1 MKK
-6 FFKNCAMFLA
+6 FFKNCAMFIALA
-16 LGAMSLS
+16 AMSLS

-53 TNLGQITL
+53 TNLSQITL

-72 TFLKAESAKKF
+72 TFLKAESSKKF
-83 QNLNVSQVAENLPL
+83 QNLNVSQVAEGLPL

-102 SATLFQDELKDDGS
+102 SATLFQDEVKDDGS
-116 HNYSR
+116 HNYTR

-149 ARVIDGTLKV
+149 ARVINGKLKV

-165 AGNNT
+165 AGNNHV
-170 TLGFGDL
+170 LGFGDL
-177 KVVLNSIP
+177 KVVLKSIP

-246 DDFAAYAAAIA
+246 DDFAAYGAAIA

-266 TIADKAAIEA
+266 TIANKAAIEA

-295 GWVAALELA
+295 GWVAALNLA
-304 VGEFDATYFV
+304 VGQFDATYFV
-314 VNPSFTDGLNGWT
+314 ANADFTDGLNGWT
-327 LDTAAK
+327 LDTVAK
-333 NANSPIVVE
+333 QSGNHIVVE
-342 YVADQKGIK
+342 FLTKDTLNAGINGGIFFHDNK
-351 NAIYLHNTL
+351 NH
-360 MEKQAFKKVELTNEV
+360 KQAFKKLNLSQTIT
-375 KGLPNGDYYVNAKA
+375 GLPNGDYYLSMRMYADEA
-389 WKNEDGNYTKG
+389 GSFGKG
-400 TITLFA
+400 TVTLFA
-406 NDKSGKFGNATA
+406 NDKSKATKNN
-418 DACGTAKVKVRV
+418 GELKVKVRV
-430 TDGTLTIKISET
+430 TDGTLNMAIESK

-447 ELMFGDITL
+447 NFYFGNIKL
-456 NYVGFESWAKV
+456 EYVGFESWAKV

-482 AMKSTDYDSE
+482 AMKSTEYDSE

-510 PEFNAPYKNL
+510 PEFNAPFKNL

-530 AGRLTPMLIKAESL
+530 AGRLTPMVIKAESL

-552 AHPDG
+552 AHPAG
-557 TAENQTSINFPK
+557 TAENYTSINFPK

-606 VIETIIFTNNTI
+606 MIETIIFTNNTI

-632 FQINKGCTNN
+632 FQINKGCTNE
-642 FIMTE
+642 FVMTE

-654 GKQFLNFGNMSTIV
+654 GKQFLNFGNMSAVAGT
-668 GSDSIIHITVEN
+668 DSIIKITVEN

-710 SNNMSKGVI
+710 SNNMSNGVI

-749 TDAYAANSEI
+749 TDAYAAKSEI

-769 SVAALNTSG
+769 TVAALNTSG
-778 PTYEEVNVL
+778 PTYEDVTVL

-793 FVAKFKSFTRDNKFQ
+793 FVEKFKSFKRENYFKA
-808 KDFPEYAYVAGE
+808 DFDYTYVAGE
-820 KMLTTH
+820 KMLQSN

-837 IGLASMYYEFA
+837 IGVAGMYYDFK

-857 TAEGLIQALS
+857 TAAGLIQALA

-895 VKTYGAYKNMTL
+895 VKTYGKFNNL
-907 KSTEGAK
+907 IVKSTEGAK
-914 VSGRITAQPVRVDNL
+914 VSGRITAQPVNVDNL
-929 TFDGITFVGSDVTSI
+929 TFEGITFVGSDVTSI
-944 HFSNVD
+944 QFTNVD
-950 SIDVLT
+950 SVDVLT
-956 VKNCTFQDLGK
+956 VKGCTFQDLGK
-967 EHIIGYRSSNNK
+967 EYIIGYRGSNNK

-985 DFTNNTVNNFG
+985 DFNNNTVNNFG
-996 LSKADGGD
+996 MRYSDGGE
-1004 HAFPANKG
+1004 HALPVNKG
-1012 SLSTFK
+1012 SLGTFK
-1018 MTENI
+1018 MTENT
-1023 FNNYAGKQFLQFANL
+1023 FNNFAGKQFLQFANL

-1085 VKININNNIFYKNI
+1085 VKININNNIFYHNI
-1099 TDTTTARVPAL
+1099 TDTTTAHVPAL
-1110 IKMAKGVT
+1110 IKFAKGVT
-1118 KEYLAKSEINILNNV
+1118 ADYLAKSEINILNNV

-1142 RNLDPADE
+1142 RTLDPADE

-1189 MWFKEEVGKIAHT
+1189 MWFKGEAGKIAHT

-1231 AYITTDQV
+1231 AYITTDQK

-1283 SKYDAAIIAEQFA
+1283 TKYDVAIIAEQFA
-1296 GDAAALMPEGP
+1296 GDAAALMADGP

-1322 YAFKSKRALA
+1322 YALRGDRALA
-1332 NGGSATGADANVAS
+1332 GGKNYGGGADANVAS

-1355 WGLFDGIEF
+1355 WGVFDGIDF
-1364 TTDTIVIFKELTDDN
+1364 TKGDTIAIFKELTDDN
-1379 GVVGGE
+1379 GVVGANT
-1385 KSVKGINYIK
+1385 KGINYVK
-1395 GIDNLVAGKLADPA
+1395 GLDMLRAGKLADPA
-1409 IADVSAVSACINYVP
+1409 IADVSAVTACINYVP
-1424 AGTAIASETTVAPM
+1424 AGTALAEGITTAAPM

-1448 CANGGEN
+1448 SANNGEN

-1469 TLLGN
+1469 TLVGN

-1480 NLVGLKKVAYVTKSV
+1480 NLVGLKKVAYVTKNV

-1521 VSDGS
+1521 VTDGT
-1526 IGSVNVEGYD
+1526 IGSVNTEGYD
-1536 AIIIQEAMGGGDKVL
+1536 LILIQEAVGGGDKVL
-1551 TPDGELALANLAAP
+1551 TPDGELGLANLSVP
-1565 TIYNKMYAFKD
+1565 TIYNKSYAFKD
-1576 GRALT
+1576 GRAFT
-1581 NVGKAAT
+1581 SVGKAAT

-1596 LTITKTKNSNLFEG
+1596 LSITKTKESNLFEG
-1610 VFAEGAKEAAMFVG
+1610 VFADDSKEAAMFVG

-1639 AAGIENA
+1639 AAGVENA
-1646 GVQLA
+1646 GTQLA
-1651 VPTGVEAP
+1651 VPTGVEASV
-1659 LFINYIKAGEI
+1659 FINYIKAGEI

-1681 TMGMNYGALSKPGN
+1681 TMGMNYGAMSKPGN

-1701 QLWKNALAIM
+1701 QLWKNAVKVM
-1711 LSGEITIEDLPVAL
+1711 LNGDITIEDLPNAL
-1725 DAPVVLNKVFANNGV
+1725 NAPVVLNKVFANNGV

-1751 NVYSVT
+1751 NVYSMT

-1771 AINGL
+1771 SINGL

>member
-23 LNAAAPG
+23 LNAQVAG
-30 DDLTSSFVNANFA
+30 DDLTSRFQDPAFA
-43 DGANGWTVTA
+43 QDTTYWKATFGEWSGFPEGWTIGTA
-53 TNLGQITL
+53 
-61 STGEADCGFAG
+61 SGEFGFEG
-72 TFLKAESAKKF
+72 TFLKATSSKKF
-83 QNLNVSQVAENLPL
+83 GNFEVSQTVEGMPL
-97 GDYKV
+97 GDYEVSGTIFFEETGNYGKGALYLYANNDNKKV
-102 SATLFQDELKDDGS
+102 
-116 HNYSR
+116 
-121 GKLHFAVNGVDKK
+121 
-134 AGNSSANGGAKVEIE
+134 GNSSANGGASVTVKTRI
-149 ARVIDGTLKV
+149 ADGKLTVKFAHDKNYRNTTVGVGNLKV
-159 EFKHDN
+159 IYKG
-165 AGNNT
+165 AP
-170 TLGFGDL
+170 
-177 KVVLNSIP
+177 K
-185 ELAPALATAET
+185 LAPTLATAET
-196 FADKKM
+196 FAPQKM
-202 LADYS
+202 LAEYS
-207 ARYAK
+207 ARYTT
-212 AIAEAKAHSGVVDS
+212 AIDAAKAHSGSLDQQ
-226 AYMAL
+226 YIEL
-231 CTEFETLNAVAQGSI
+231 CTELEALNAVAQGSI

-276 IIAEHKANYEA
+276 TIAEHKANYEA

-295 GWVAALELA
+295 GWVAALNLA
-304 VGEFDATYFV
+304 VGQFDATYFV

-327 LDTAAK
+327 LDTVAK

-360 MEKQAFKKVELTNEV
+360 MEKQAFKKVELTQTV
-375 KGLPNGDYYVNAKA
+375 TGLPNGDYYVSAKA

-406 NDKSGKFGNATA
+406 NAKSGKFGNSTA

-430 TDGTLTIKISET
+430 TDGTLTLKISET
-442 DGRNG
+442 DSRNG
-447 ELMFGDITL
+447 ELMFGEITL

-793 FVAKFKSFTRDNKFQ
+793 FVAKFKSFARENKFQ
-808 KDFPEYAYVAGE
+808 KDFPEFVYVAGE
-820 KMLTTH
+820 KMLTSH

-837 IGLASMYYEFA
+837 IGLPTMYYDFA

-857 TAEGLIQALS
+857 TADGLIQAMG
-867 YDFEGVENP
+867 YTFEGVEHP
-876 VITLLACTDEGGVY
+876 VITMLDCTDEGGVY
-890 QLGGS
+890 NVGTGY
-895 VKTYGAYKNMTL
+895 KKMGANANLTIKAAA
-907 KSTEGAK
+907 GATPV
-914 VSGRITAQPVRVDNL
+914 VSGTLAGANYNMESLTIEGLKFIAGGNPIQMMNGNDRIE
-929 TFDGITFVGSDVTSI
+929 
-944 HFSNVD
+944 
-950 SIDVLT
+950 VLT
-956 VKNCTFQDLGK
+956 VKNCTFEQFGAEQIGLFRAGNGYLGK
-967 EHIIGYRSSNNK
+967 FVFEGNIVSEYGYGK
-979 AYIGTI
+979 Q
-985 DFTNNTVNNFG
+985 
-996 LSKADGGD
+996 DGGN
-1004 HAFPANKG
+1004 HAFQFNQKNFTIGA
-1012 SLSTFK
+1012 LEF
-1018 MTENI
+1018 TENQFI
-1023 FNNYAGKQFLQFANL
+1023 EYGGKQFINFSNA
-1038 YAVAGSDSIINITV
+1038 APAAGTDSIMHINFS
-1052 ENNLFN
+1052 NNTLYGFSGN
-1058 GWGNAA
+1058 GWWNNAA
-1064 GNTGSAENFI
+1064 QYRNFI
-1074 EFSNGT
+1074 EFTCGSKYGWK
-1080 GYNNG
+1080 GAE
-1085 VKININNNIFYKNI
+1085 IDINNNLFYELNHTCDSLGI
-1099 TDTTTARVPAL
+1099 ANRLALGTDGTNETYKVN
-1110 IKMAKGVT
+1110 V
-1118 KEYLAKSEINILNNV
+1118 LNNV
-1133 LLPDSVVAR
+1133 FYPDTMMVQVELGKTMESCNLPIFD
-1142 RNLDPADE
+1142 NE
-1150 TVADLPTNLKANI
+1150 NIKANR
-1163 EAGEFT
+1163 
-1169 VNRKNI
+1169 N
-1175 FAKDLEALGLTEAT
+1175 DLYLAALGLTPETIWYKGEALA
-1189 MWFKEEVGKIAHT
+1189 IPHT

-1215 GPKSAYVKDTE
+1215 GAKANYVKDVDG
-1226 SIPTV
+1226 IPTV

-1296 GDAAALMPEGP
+1296 GDAAALMPDGP

-1424 AGTAIASETTVAPM
+1424 AGTVIASETTVAPM

-1610 VFAEGAKEAAMFVG
+1610 VFDEGAKEAAMFVG

-1771 AINGL
+1771 SINGL

>member
-53 TNLGQITL
+53 QDMSKITYATA
-61 STGEADCGFAG
+61 TGEFGFEG

-83 QNLNVSQVAENLPL
+83 QNYSVAQEVAGLPL
-97 GDYKV
+97 GDYEV
-102 SATLFQDELKDDGS
+102 SAKIYQIEETNYGKGGATL
-116 HNYSR
+116 Y
-121 GKLHFAVNGVDKK
+121 VNNSNKK
-134 AGNSSANGGAKVEIE
+134 AGNSSAAGAAAVTV
-149 ARVIDGTLKV
+149 ATRVVDGKMKV
-159 EFKHDN
+159 EFKHTG
-165 AGNNT
+165 GNRNT
-170 TLGFGDL
+170 IVAFGDL
-177 KVVLNSIP
+177 KVVLKSIP

-196 FADKKM
+196 FASQKM

-231 CTEFETLNAVAQGSI
+231 CTELETLNAAAQGSI

-276 IIAEHKANYEA
+276 TIAEHKANYEA
-287 AAQSPAAQ
+287 AAQSPKAQ

-304 VGEFDATYFV
+304 VGQFDATYFV

-327 LDTAAK
+327 LDTVAK

-342 YVADQKGIK
+342 FVNDYKGF
-351 NAIYLHNTL
+351 ASALYLHNTL
-360 MEKQAFKKVELTNEV
+360 NEKQAFKKVELSQTV
-375 KGLPNGDYYVNAKA
+375 TGLPNGDYYVHAKV
-389 WKNEDGNYTKG
+389 WRNEDGNNTKG
-400 TITLFA
+400 TITLYA
-406 NDKSGKFGNATA
+406 NDKNGKFANSTA
-418 DACGTAKVKVRV
+418 DAPGAAKVKVRV
-430 TDGTLTIKISET
+430 TDGTLAIKISET

-447 ELMFGDITL
+447 QLVFGDIKL
-456 NYVGFESWAKV
+456 EYKGFESWAKID
-467 SGSTATASCIEELVD
+467 GNTATASNIEELID
-482 AMKSTDYDSE
+482 ALKDERLAGQDAV
-492 DITIEL
+492 IEL
-498 TSGSEYILGNTA
+498 TAAGPYELGGSIKEYA
-510 PEFNAPYKNL
+510 AFKSL
-520 TFKSTAGAKV
+520 TFKSNAGAKV
-530 AGRLTPMLIKAESL
+530 SGRITAQPVRVETL
-544 TFDGITFI
+544 TFDGITFVGSD
-552 AHPDG
+552 A
-557 TAENQTSINFPK
+557 TSIYFSNV
-569 QGGDTG
+569 
-575 DSIKVLTIK
+575 DSIDVLTVK

-589 DLGKEQII
+589 DLGKEHII
-597 AHRGNDFKQ
+597 GFRGSNNKAYIGTIDFTGNT
-606 VIETIIFTNNTI
+606 VNNF
-618 NNYGVS
+618 GLS
-624 QADGGNHP
+624 KADGGDHAFP
-632 FQINKGCTNN
+632 VNKGSVAT
-642 FIMTE
+642 FKMTE
-647 NVFNNWA
+647 NVFNNYA
-654 GKQFLNFGNMSTIV
+654 GKQFLQFANLYAV
-668 GSDSIIHITVEN
+668 AGSDSIINITVEN

-686 DNYSVNHEAS
+686 GNPAGNTGSAE
-696 QTKDSRNA
+696 
-704 HNFIEF
+704 NFIEF
-710 SNNMSKGVI
+710 SNGTGYNNGVKI
-719 MNINNN
+719 NINNN
-725 LFYHNMIDSTEY
+725 IFNKNITDTTTYRVPVMVKFAKGITAEY
-737 PVSALINFTKDM
+737 LAK
-749 TDAYAANSEI
+749 SEVNI
-759 SIVGNLLIPD
+759 MNNLLIPD
-769 SVAALNTSG
+769 SVVYKFNLDPAA
-778 PTYEEVNVL
+778 EEVVAL
-787 PTNVKD
+787 PTNLKANIEAGEITVNRKD
-793 FVAKFKSFTRDNKFQ
+793 LFQ

-837 IGLASMYYEFA
+837 IGLASMYYEFN

-857 TAEGLIQALS
+857 TAEGLIQAMA
-867 YDFEGVENP
+867 YTFEGVENP
-876 VITLLACTDEGGVY
+876 VITMLDCTDEGGVY
-890 QLGGS
+890 NVGTGY
-895 VKTYGAYKNMTL
+895 KKMGANANLTIKAAA
-907 KSTEGAK
+907 GATPV
-914 VSGRITAQPVRVDNL
+914 VSGTLAGANYNMESLTIEGLKFIAGGNPIQMMNGNDRIE
-929 TFDGITFVGSDVTSI
+929 
-944 HFSNVD
+944 
-950 SIDVLT
+950 VLT
-956 VKNCTFQDLGK
+956 VKNCTFEQFGAEQVGLFRAGNGYLGK
-967 EHIIGYRSSNNK
+967 FVFVGNIVSEYGYGK
-979 AYIGTI
+979 Q
-985 DFTNNTVNNFG
+985 
-996 LSKADGGD
+996 DGGN
-1004 HAFPANKG
+1004 HMFQFNQKNFTIGALEF
-1012 SLSTFK
+1012 
-1018 MTENI
+1018 TENQFI
-1023 FNNYAGKQFLQFANL
+1023 EYGGKQFINFSNA
-1038 YAVAGSDSIINITV
+1038 APAAGTDSIMHINFS
-1052 ENNLFN
+1052 NNTLYGFSGN
-1058 GWGNAA
+1058 GWWNGAA
-1064 GNTGSAENFI
+1064 QYRNFI
-1074 EFSNGT
+1074 EFTCGSKYGWK
-1080 GYNNG
+1080 GAE
-1085 VKININNNIFYKNI
+1085 IDINNNLFYELNHTCDTLGI
-1099 TDTTTARVPAL
+1099 ANRLALGTDGTNETYKVN
-1110 IKMAKGVT
+1110 V
-1118 KEYLAKSEINILNNV
+1118 LNNV
-1133 LLPDSVVAR
+1133 FYPDTMMVQVELGKVMESCNLPIFD
-1142 RNLDPADE
+1142 NE
-1150 TVADLPTNLKANI
+1150 NIKANR
-1163 EAGEFT
+1163 
-1169 VNRKNI
+1169 N
-1175 FAKDLEALGLTEAT
+1175 DLYLAALGLTPETIWYKGEALA
-1189 MWFKEEVGKIAHT
+1189 IPHT

-1215 GPKSAYVKDTE
+1215 GAKANYVKDVDG
-1226 SIPTV
+1226 IPTV

-1239 MGEGAAATTNDP
+1239 MGEGAVATTNDP

-1296 GDAAALMPEGP
+1296 GDAVALTPDGP
-1307 LAINKLTIPTIYNKT
+1307 LAINKLNIPTIYNKT

-1332 NGGSATGADANVAS
+1332 NGGSATGADANVGA

-1379 GVVGGE
+1379 GVLGGE

-1424 AGTAIASETTVAPM
+1424 AGTVIASETTAAPM

-1480 NLVGLKKVAYVTKSV
+1480 NLVGLKKVAYVT
-1495 ADMVEGAADPVLAAI
+1495 ADKEMAEGSEDAVLAAL
-1510 SEDQTLNVVEI
+1510 SADESLNI
-1521 VSDGS
+1521 VKMLGTD
-1526 IGSVNVEGYD
+1526 VNVEGFD
-1536 AIIIQEAMGGGDKVL
+1536 AVIVQEALGGGDAVL
-1551 TPDGELALANLAAP
+1551 KPEGALGLANLSVP

-1576 GRALT
+1576 GRAFT
-1581 NVGKAAT
+1581 SVGKAAT

-1596 LTITKTKNSNLFEG
+1596 LSITKTMNSSLFDG
-1610 VFAEGAKEAAMFVG
+1610 VFAEGAKEAQMFVG
-1624 TTNDKGAEG
+1624 TTNDTGAEG

-1639 AAGIENA
+1639 AAGVENA
-1646 GVQLA
+1646 GTQLA
-1651 VPTGVEAP
+1651 TPTGVEAAVA
-1659 LFINYIKAGEI
+1659 INYIKAGEV

-1681 TMGMNYGALSKPGN
+1681 TLGMNYGAISKPGN

-1701 QLWKNALAIM
+1701 QLWKNAVAIM
-1711 LSGEITIEDLPVAL
+1711 VGAKELTIEALPDAL
-1725 DAPVVLNKVFANNGV
+1725 NTPVVLNKVFANNGI

-1751 NVYSVT
+1751 NVYSMT

>member
-30 DDLTSSFVNANFA
+30 DDLTSSFANANFA
-43 DGANGWTVTA
+43 NGTEGWTVTA
-53 TNLGQITL
+53 TNLSQITL
-61 STGEADCGFAG
+61 TKGEADCGFAG

-83 QNLNVSQVAENLPL
+83 HNLNVSQVAENLPL

-102 SATLFQDELKDDGS
+102 SATLFQDELKEDGS
-116 HNYSR
+116 HNYVR

-149 ARVIDGTLKV
+149 ARVINGTLKV

-212 AIAEAKAHSGVVDS
+212 AIAEAKAHGGVVVDS

-246 DDFAAYAAAIA
+246 DDFAAYGAAIA

-266 TIADKAAIEA
+266 SIADKAAIEA

-287 AAQSPAAQ
+287 AAQSPKAQ

-304 VGEFDATYFV
+304 VGQFDATYFV

-327 LDTAAK
+327 LDTVAK
-333 NANSPIVVE
+333 QSGNHIVVE
-342 YVADQKGIK
+342 YVDTLGVEKALFLHDNK
-351 NAIYLHNTL
+351 NH
-360 MEKQAFKKVELTNEV
+360 KQAFNKLELSQTV
-375 KGLPNGDYYVNAKA
+375 TGLPSGDYYVSVQVQRR
-389 WKNEDGNYTKG
+389 EDTNYEKDVH
-400 TITLFA
+400 LYA
-406 NDKSGKFGNATA
+406 NDKSSKAGKG
-418 DACGTAKVKVRV
+418 AKDRLETIRTKVRV
-430 TDGTLTIKISET
+430 TNDGTLTIKLVGQA
-442 DGRNG
+442 GRSGHYIIDNFRL
-447 ELMFGDITL
+447 E
-456 NYVGFESWAKV
+456 YVGFESWAKV

-498 TSGSEYILGNTA
+498 TSSSEYILGNTA

-552 AHPDG
+552 AHPAG
-557 TAENQTSINFPK
+557 SAEGYTSINFPK

-589 DLGKEQII
+589 DLGAEQII

-606 VIETIIFTNNTI
+606 MIETIIFTNNTV

-624 QADGGNHP
+624 KADGGNHP

-654 GKQFLNFGNMSTIV
+654 GKQFLNFGNMSAIAGT
-668 GSDSIIHITVEN
+668 DSIIHITVEN

-710 SNNMSKGVI
+710 SNNMSNGVV

-793 FVAKFKSFTRDNKFQ
+793 FVAKFKSFARDNKFQ

-820 KMLTTH
+820 KMLTSH

-895 VKTYGAYKNMTL
+895 VKTYGAYNNMTL

-985 DFTNNTVNNFG
+985 DFTGNTVNNFG

-1018 MTENI
+1018 MTENV

-1150 TVADLPTNLKANI
+1150 TVADLPTNLKENI

-1231 AYITTDQV
+1231 AYITTNQV

-1260 DFNMVLVVVSDDKKA
+1260 DFNMVYVVVDDAKGA

-1283 SKYDAAIIAEQFA
+1283 TKYDAAIIAEQFA
-1296 GDAAALMPEGP
+1296 GDAAALMPDGP

-1379 GVVGGE
+1379 GVMGGE

-1469 TLLGN
+1469 TLLGK

-1480 NLVGLKKVAYVTKSV
+1480 NLVGLKKVAYVT
-1495 ADMVEGAADPVLAAI
+1495 ADKEMAEGSEDAVLAAL
-1510 SEDQTLNVVEI
+1510 SADESLNVVKMLGT
-1521 VSDGS
+1521 D
-1526 IGSVNVEGYD
+1526 VNVEGFD
-1536 AIIIQEAMGGGDKVL
+1536 AVIVQEALGGGDAVL
-1551 TPDGELALANLAAP
+1551 RPEGALGLANLSVP

-1576 GRALT
+1576 GRAFT
-1581 NVGKAAT
+1581 SVGKAAT

-1596 LTITKTKNSNLFEG
+1596 LSITKTMNSSLFDG
-1610 VFAEGAKEAAMFVG
+1610 VFAEGAKEAQMFVG
-1624 TTNDKGAEG
+1624 TANDTGAEG

-1639 AAGIENA
+1639 AAGVENA
-1646 GVQLA
+1646 GTQLA
-1651 VPTGVEAP
+1651 TPTGVEASVA
-1659 LFINYIKAGEI
+1659 INYIKAGEV

-1681 TMGMNYGALSKPGN
+1681 TLGMNYGALNVPGN

-1701 QLWKNALAIM
+1701 QLWKNAVAIM
-1711 LSGEITIEDLPVAL
+1711 VGAKELTIEALPDAL
-1725 DAPVVLNKVFANNGV
+1725 NTPVVLNKVFANNGI

-1751 NVYSVT
+1751 NVYSMT

>member
-1 MLMKK
+1 MKK
-6 FFKNCAMFLA
+6 FFKNCAMFIALA
-16 LGAMSLS
+16 AMSLS
-23 LNAAAPG
+23 LNAQVAG
-30 DDLTSSFVNANFA
+30 DDLTSRFQDPEFA
-43 DGANGWTVTA
+43 QDTTYWKATFGEWSEFPKGWTIGTSS
-53 TNLGQITL
+53 NELGFT
-61 STGEADCGFAG
+61 G
-72 TFLKAESAKKF
+72 TFLKATSSKKF
-83 QNLNVSQVAENLPL
+83 GNYEVAQTAEGMPL
-97 GDYKV
+97 GDYEV
-102 SATLFQDELKDDGS
+102 SGTIFFEETG
-116 HNYSR
+116 NY
-121 GKLHFAVNGVDKK
+121 GKGALYLYANADNKK
-134 AGNSSANGGAKVEIE
+134 AGNSTAAGGATVTVKT
-149 ARVIDGTLKV
+149 RVADGKLTVKFAHDKNYRNTTVAVGNLKV
-159 EFKHDN
+159 
-165 AGNNT
+165 T
-170 TLGFGDL
+170 YLGAPDL
-177 KVVLNSIP
+177 
-185 ELAPALATAET
+185 AAALATAET
-196 FADKKM
+196 FATQKM
-202 LADYS
+202 LAEYS
-207 ARYAK
+207 TRYAT
-212 AIAEAKAHSGVVDS
+212 AVAAAKAHAGTVDTE
-226 AYMAL
+226 YINL
-231 CTEFETLNAVAQGSI
+231 CTELEALNAVAQGSI

-287 AAQSPAAQ
+287 AAQSPKAQ
-295 GWVAALELA
+295 GWVAALEKA
-304 VGEFDATYFV
+304 VGEFDATYFIP
-314 VNPSFTDGLNGWT
+314 NPSFANGIEGWA
-327 LDTAAK
+327 LDTVRRSSSI
-333 NANSPIVVE
+333 SPLVVE
-342 YVADQKGIK
+342 FVKDQKGFK
-351 NAIYLHNTL
+351 NAIYLHATN
-360 MEKQAFKKVELTNEV
+360 MEKQAFKSVTLTQTV
-375 KGLPNGDYYVNAKA
+375 TGLPNGDYYLSAKA
-389 WKNEDGNYTKG
+389 WKNEGGNYGKG
-400 TITLFA
+400 TIYLKA
-406 NDKSGKFGNATA
+406 NDKQGAFANASA
-418 DACGTAKVKVRV
+418 DAPGAAKVKVRV
-430 TDGTLTIKISET
+430 ADGSLTITITET
-442 DGRNG
+442 DQRNG

-456 NYVGFESWAKV
+456 QYVGFESWAKV

-482 AMKSTDYDSE
+482 AMKSTEYDSE

-510 PEFNAPYKNL
+510 PEFNAPFKNL

-530 AGRLTPMLIKAESL
+530 AGRITPAIINAESL

-552 AHPDG
+552 AHPAG
-557 TAENQTSINFPK
+557 SAETYTSINFPK

-575 DSIKVLTIK
+575 DSLKVLTIK

-589 DLGKEQII
+589 DLGAEQII

-606 VIETIIFTNNTI
+606 AIETIIFTNNTV
-618 NNYGVS
+618 NNYGIS
-624 QADGGNHP
+624 KADGGNHP
-632 FQINKGCTNN
+632 FQINKGCTNE
-642 FIMTE
+642 FVMTE

-654 GKQFLNFGNMSTIV
+654 GKQFLNFGNMSAVAGT
-668 GSDSIIHITVEN
+668 DSIIKITVEN

-710 SNNMSKGVI
+710 SNNMSNGVI

-725 LFYHNMIDSTEY
+725 LFYHNIIDSTEY

-749 TDAYAANSEI
+749 TDAYAAKSEI

-769 SVAALNTSG
+769 TVAALNTSG
-778 PTYEEVNVL
+778 PTYEDAIVL

-793 FVAKFKSFTRDNKFQ
+793 FVEKFKSFKRENYFKA
-808 KDFPEYAYVAGE
+808 DFDYTYVAGE
-820 KMLTTH
+820 KMLQSN

-837 IGLASMYYEFA
+837 IGVAGMYYDFK

-857 TAEGLIQALS
+857 TAAGLIQALAYN
-867 YDFEGVENP
+867 YDVETP

-890 QLGGS
+890 QLGSS
-895 VKTYGAYKNMTL
+895 VRTYGNFNNL
-907 KSTEGAK
+907 IVKSTEGAK
-914 VSGRITAQPVRVDNL
+914 VSGRITAQPVNVDNL
-929 TFDGITFVGSDVTSI
+929 TFEGITFVGSDVTSI
-944 HFSNVD
+944 QFTNVD
-950 SIDVLT
+950 SVDVLT
-956 VKNCTFQDLGK
+956 VKGCTFQDLGK
-967 EHIIGYRSSNNK
+967 EYIIGYRGSNNK

-985 DFTNNTVNNFG
+985 DFNNNTVNNFG
-996 LSKADGGD
+996 MRYSDGGE
-1004 HAFPANKG
+1004 HALPVNKG
-1012 SLSTFK
+1012 SLGTFK
-1018 MTENI
+1018 MTENT
-1023 FNNYAGKQFLQFANL
+1023 FNNFAGKQFLQFANL

-1085 VKININNNIFYKNI
+1085 VKININNNIFYHNI
-1099 TDTTTARVPAL
+1099 TDTTTAHVPAL
-1110 IKMAKGVT
+1110 IKFAKGVT
-1118 KEYLAKSEINILNNV
+1118 ADYLAKSEINILNNV

-1142 RNLDPADE
+1142 RTLDPADE

-1231 AYITTDQV
+1231 AYITTDQK

-1283 SKYDAAIIAEQFA
+1283 TKYDVAIIAEQFA
-1296 GDAAALMPEGP
+1296 GDAAALMADGP

-1322 YAFKSKRALA
+1322 YALRGDRALA
-1332 NGGSATGADANVAS
+1332 GGKNYGGGADANVAS

-1355 WGLFDGIEF
+1355 WGVFDGIDF
-1364 TTDTIVIFKELTDDN
+1364 TKGDTIAIFKELTDDN
-1379 GVVGGE
+1379 GVVGANT
-1385 KSVKGINYIK
+1385 KGINYVK
-1395 GIDNLVAGKLADPA
+1395 GLDMLRAGKLADPA
-1409 IADVSAVSACINYVP
+1409 IADVSAVTACINYVP
-1424 AGTAIASETTVAPM
+1424 AGTALAEGITTAAPM

-1448 CANGGEN
+1448 SANNGEN

-1469 TLLGN
+1469 TLVGN

-1480 NLVGLKKVAYVTKSV
+1480 NLVGLKKVAYVTKNV

-1521 VSDGS
+1521 VTDGT
-1526 IGSVNVEGYD
+1526 IGSVNTEGYD
-1536 AIIIQEAMGGGDKVL
+1536 LILIQEAVGGGDKVL
-1551 TPDGELALANLAAP
+1551 TPDGELGLANLSVP
-1565 TIYNKMYAFKD
+1565 TIYNKSYAFKD
-1576 GRALT
+1576 GRAFT
-1581 NVGKAAT
+1581 SVGKAAT

-1596 LTITKTKNSNLFEG
+1596 LSITKTKNSNLFEG
-1610 VFAEGAKEAAMFVG
+1610 VFADDSKEAAMFVG

-1639 AAGIENA
+1639 AAGVENA
-1646 GVQLA
+1646 GTQLA
-1651 VPTGVEAP
+1651 VPTGVEASV
-1659 LFINYIKAGEI
+1659 FINYIAAGEI

-1681 TMGMNYGALSKPGN
+1681 TMGMNYGAMSKPGN

-1701 QLWKNALAIM
+1701 QLWKNAVKVM
-1711 LSGEITIEDLPVAL
+1711 LNGEITIEDLPNAL
-1725 DAPVVLNKVFANNGV
+1725 NAPVVLNKVFANNGV

-1751 NVYSVT
+1751 NVYSMT

-1771 AINGL
+1771 SINGL